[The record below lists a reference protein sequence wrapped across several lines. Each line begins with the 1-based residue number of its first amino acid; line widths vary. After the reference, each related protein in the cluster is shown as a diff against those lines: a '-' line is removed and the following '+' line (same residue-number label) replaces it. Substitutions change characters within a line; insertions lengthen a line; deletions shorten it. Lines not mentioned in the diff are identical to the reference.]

1 MSLPRLPARFG
12 EVEFL
17 ETARGRNL
25 TLVRTRSFDSEF
37 FITLKPSGDK
47 VIVKGE
53 KITKPAKIGHLQRAL
68 EIFKERFCGRIISQA
83 FAYKDSSLTE
93 KTPLIL
99 DENEILSLVK
109 SSKFNKIFIEIG
121 FGSGRHLLHQAR
133 SNQDA
138 LLIGIEIYK
147 PAIEQVAKLAIREG
161 LQNVALIATDARI
174 LLSLL
179 PAGCLQRVF
188 LHFPVPWD
196 DAPHRRVISDEF
208 ASQIARTLGRSG
220 RLELRTDSEEYFLYA
235 MQKLSPYVQCK
246 AGEISHFKNRDAAV
260 ASKYEDRWRKMDKD
274 IYDLIYEN
282 KTAGRGEPQRFEMEF
297 LKFDAAAIAR
307 NFKNFTF
314 KGEDFFVH
322 FEEIFYF
329 DAQKSLDADWAC
341 TADGGR
347 NLDALDFKSDVNL
360 SSGDDSNFT
369 SKTGLNSCANL
380 DGNFI
385 SHEAGAYGMFETIKS
400 DTARGKN
407 LTERAS
413 TDEISVDCG
422 KILATTAGDKISAC
436 ANAAQILKKASAA
449 PNTNRTNE
457 TGANLN
463 EDRLSASGVNLTSDV
478 PIAVSAKFSH
488 LAPSEKRA
496 LACEQIVTK
505 QGTQIN
511 SAAAASDTLNA
522 NNPLAT
528 IDASNAL
535 NASGTEGALAAID
548 ATGASN
554 TPAAI
559 GTIDASNVPN
569 LDGSFAATRTAKA
582 SAASNATHTDEAN
595 VTQILKKASD
605 VLNTNHADET
615 GANLNEDRLSTNGVN
630 LTDGGAANA
639 KNTTNAS
646 AASYKNEPQAELK
659 NELNH
664 TAEPQA
670 ELQNKSNSV
679 KSQIGHRSELSHDE
693 LQAEHQGKL
702 NHAEQQWQGKPSRAK
717 SQDEWQSEPS
727 CAEPQNKRQ
736 SKPSYTE
743 QQNERQ
749 SKSGAAEPQD
759 VLILLSLGAFDF
771 PQQCFIRASESGTRY
786 FIRRPLPTREN
797 HAAHQKI
804 SEIFSQWQR

>member
-1 MSLPRLPARFG
+1 MPNFITQSVSLPTLPARFG

-25 TLVRTRSFDSEF
+25 TLVRTKSFDSEF
-37 FITLKPSGDK
+37 FIIVKPSGDK

-161 LQNVALIATDARI
+161 LQNIALIATDARV

-208 ASQIARTLGRSG
+208 ASQIARTLGRGG
-220 RLELRTDSEEYFLYA
+220 RFELRTDSKEYFLYA
-235 MQKLSPYVQCK
+235 MQKLSPCVQRK

-282 KTAGRGEPQRFEMEF
+282 KTASQGEPQRFEMEF

-329 DAQKSLDADWAC
+329 DAQKSLDADEAC
-341 TADGGR
+341 AERGVNLSGAGEAINDEAI
-347 NLDALDFKSDVNL
+347 NLDATHD
-360 SSGDDSNFT
+360 
-369 SKTGLNSCANL
+369 
-380 DGNFI
+380 
-385 SHEAGAYGMFETIKS
+385 
-400 DTARGKN
+400 KN
-407 LTERAS
+407 LTEQAS
-413 TDEISVDCG
+413 VDEISSDCG
-422 KILATTAGDKISAC
+422 KISATAAGDKISTC
-436 ANAAQILKKASAA
+436 ANATQIVKKASAA

-457 TGANLN
+457 TGAKESVNLKQN
-463 EDRLSASGVNLTSDV
+463 CLGSNDVNLTSDV
-478 PIAVSAKFSH
+478 PIAVSAKFSR
-488 LAPSEKRA
+488 AASGEKRA
-496 LACEQIVTK
+496 LTCEQIATK

-511 SAAAASDTLNA
+511 SAAAASDTPKA

-535 NASGTEGALAAID
+535 NSSGAEGAPATID
-548 ATGASN
+548 ATGTDN
-554 TPAAI
+554 TPTTI
-559 GTIDASNVPN
+559 GAIDASNAPN
-569 LDGSFAATRTAKA
+569 AGGSFAATRAIEE
-582 SAASNATHTDEAN
+582 SATPNATHTDEAN
-595 VTQILKKASD
+595 VTKILKKAS
-605 VLNTNHADET
+605 VL
-615 GANLNEDRLSTNGVN
+615 LC
-630 LTDGGAANA
+630 
-639 KNTTNAS
+639 
-646 AASYKNEPQAELK
+646 KNEPQAELK

-664 TAEPQA
+664 AAEPQA
-670 ELQNKSNSV
+670 ELQNKSNSI
-679 KSQIGHRSELSHDE
+679 KSQVGRRSEPSNDE

-702 NHAEQQWQGKPSRAK
+702 NRAEQQDKQ
-717 SQDEWQSEPS
+717 QSEPS
-727 CAEPQNKRQ
+727 YAEQQQQ
-736 SKPSYTE
+736 SKPCV
-743 QQNERQ
+743 
-749 SKSGAAEPQD
+749 AEPQD

-771 PQQCFIRASESGTRY
+771 PQQCFIRANASGTRY

>member
-1 MSLPRLPARFG
+1 MPNFITRSVSLPRLPIKLG
-12 EVEFL
+12 ETEFL

-25 TLVRTRSFDSEF
+25 TLVRTKSFDSEF
-37 FITLKPSGDK
+37 FITLKPSDGK

-161 LQNVALIATDARI
+161 LQNIALIATDARV

-208 ASQIARTLGRSG
+208 ASQIARTLELGGRF
-220 RLELRTDSEEYFLYA
+220 ELRTDSEEYFLYA
-235 MQKLSPYVQCK
+235 MQKLSPYVQRK

-282 KTAGRGEPQRFEMEF
+282 KTASVDEPQQFEMEF
-297 LKFDAAAIAR
+297 LKFDAAKVAR

-329 DAQKSLDADWAC
+329 DAQKSLGAGEAC
-341 TADGGR
+341 AADGVNLSGAGEAINDEAI
-347 NLDALDFKSDVNL
+347 NLDA
-360 SSGDDSNFT
+360 T
-369 SKTGLNSCANL
+369 
-380 DGNFI
+380 
-385 SHEAGAYGMFETIKS
+385 
-400 DTARGKN
+400 RGKN

-413 TDEISVDCG
+413 MDKISTSGG
-422 KILATTAGDKISAC
+422 KISATTASDKISAC
-436 ANAAQILKKASAA
+436 ENATQILKKASA
-449 PNTNRTNE
+449 PLNTNRVDE
-457 TGANLN
+457 TGAK
-463 EDRLSASGVNLTSDV
+463 EGVNLNQNCLRSNDV
-478 PIAVSAKFSH
+478 NLTGNVSANTAIDAKFSRT
-488 LAPSEKRA
+488 APGENRA
-496 LACEQIVTK
+496 LTCEQIATK
-505 QGTQIN
+505 QGAQIN

-528 IDASNAL
+528 IGASSALNASGTDGVLATIDATGTDNTPTTIGAIDASNAL
-535 NASGTEGALAAID
+535 NAG
-548 ATGASN
+548 
-554 TPAAI
+554 
-559 GTIDASNVPN
+559 
-569 LDGSFAATRTAKA
+569 GSFAATRA
-582 SAASNATHTDEAN
+582 NEAN
-595 VTQILKKASD
+595 AAPNTSVMSCKKGVQVWRRSEP
-605 VLNTNHADET
+605 NHA
-615 GANLNEDRLSTNGVN
+615 
-630 LTDGGAANA
+630 
-639 KNTTNAS
+639 
-646 AASYKNEPQAELK
+646 
-659 NELNH
+659 
-664 TAEPQA
+664 
-670 ELQNKSNSV
+670 
-679 KSQIGHRSELSHDE
+679 E

-702 NHAEQQWQGKPSRAK
+702 NRAEPRT
-717 SQDEWQSEPS
+717 ERQSEPN
-727 CAEPQNKRQ
+727 C
-736 SKPSYTE
+736 
-743 QQNERQ
+743 
-749 SKSGAAEPQD
+749 AEPQD

-771 PQQCFIRASESGTRY
+771 PQQCFIRANASGTRY
-786 FIRRPLPTREN
+786 FIRRPLSTREN

>member
-1 MSLPRLPARFG
+1 MSLPRLPIKLG
-12 EVEFL
+12 ETEFL

-25 TLVRTRSFDSEF
+25 TLVRTKSFDSEF
-37 FITLKPSGDK
+37 FIIVKPSGDK

-53 KITKPAKIGHLQRAL
+53 KITKPAKISHLQRAL

-161 LQNVALIATDARI
+161 LQNIALIATDARV

-196 DAPHRRVISDEF
+196 DALHRRVISDEF
-208 ASQIARTLGRSG
+208 ASQIARTLELGGRF
-220 RLELRTDSEEYFLYA
+220 ELRTDSEEYFLYT
-235 MQKLSPYVQCK
+235 MQKLSPYVQRK
-246 AGEISHFKNRDAAV
+246 AGEILHFKNRDAAV

-282 KTAGRGEPQRFEMEF
+282 KTAGLGEPQQFEMEF

-307 NFKNFTF
+307 NFKNSTF

-329 DAQKSLDADWAC
+329 DAQKSLEAGGTCA
-341 TADGGR
+341 ADGANLSSAGEVINDEAT
-347 NLDALDFKSDVNL
+347 NLDA
-360 SSGDDSNFT
+360 
-369 SKTGLNSCANL
+369 
-380 DGNFI
+380 
-385 SHEAGAYGMFETIKS
+385 M
-400 DTARGKN
+400 RGGN

-413 TDEISVDCG
+413 MDEISLGGG
-422 KILATTAGDKISAC
+422 KILATTAGDKILAC
-436 ANAAQILKKASAA
+436 ENATQILKKTSA
-449 PNTNRTNE
+449 PLNTNSANE
-457 TGANLN
+457 AYAKDSANLN
-463 EDRLSASGVNLTSDV
+463 ENCLNASDVDLTSDV
-478 PIAVSAKFSH
+478 SVAVSAKFSRP
-488 LAPSEKRA
+488 APSEKRA
-496 LACEQIVTK
+496 LACEQIATK

-511 SAAAASDTLNA
+511 SAASASDTLNA
-522 NNPLAT
+522 NDLIAT

-535 NASGTEGALAAID
+535 NSSGAKSALAATDATDTGNIPTTID
-548 ATGASN
+548 A
-554 TPAAI
+554 
-559 GTIDASNVPN
+559 IDASNAPN
-569 LDGSFAATRTAKA
+569 SGGSFAAART
-582 SAASNATHTDEAN
+582 NEAN
-595 VTQILKKASD
+595 AAPNTSVVPCKK
-605 VLNTNHADET
+605 
-615 GANLNEDRLSTNGVN
+615 G
-630 LTDGGAANA
+630 
-639 KNTTNAS
+639 
-646 AASYKNEPQAELK
+646 
-659 NELNH
+659 
-664 TAEPQA
+664 
-670 ELQNKSNSV
+670 
-679 KSQIGHRSELSHDE
+679 SQTE
-693 LQAEHQGKL
+693 
-702 NHAEQQWQGKPSRAK
+702 
-717 SQDEWQSEPS
+717 
-727 CAEPQNKRQ
+727 RQ
-736 SKPSYTE
+736 SKPSFTKQQDKQQSNLEGCAKPRAEHQSKLNRAERKDKRQSEPSYAE
-743 QQNERQ
+743 QQAEQQ
-749 SKSGAAEPQD
+749 SKPCTAEPQD

-771 PQQCFIRASESGTRY
+771 PQQCFIRANASGTRY

>member
-1 MSLPRLPARFG
+1 MPNFITQSVSLPRLPIKLG
-12 EVEFL
+12 ETEFL

-25 TLVRTRSFDSEF
+25 TLVRTKSFDSEF
-37 FITLKPSGDK
+37 FIIVKPSGDK

-68 EIFKERFCGRIISQA
+68 EIFKERFCGQIISQA

-161 LQNVALIATDARI
+161 LQNIALIATDARV

-220 RLELRTDSEEYFLYA
+220 RFELRTDSEEYFLYA
-235 MQKLSPYVQCK
+235 MQKLSPYVQHK

-260 ASKYEDRWRKMDKD
+260 ASKYEDRWRKMDKN

-282 KTAGRGEPQRFEMEF
+282 KTAGVDEPQQFEMEF

-307 NFKNFTF
+307 NFKNSTF

-329 DAQKSLDADWAC
+329 DAQKDLDADGAC
-341 TADGGR
+341 AERGVNLSGAGEVMNDEAT
-347 NLDALDFKSDVNL
+347 NLDA
-360 SSGDDSNFT
+360 
-369 SKTGLNSCANL
+369 
-380 DGNFI
+380 
-385 SHEAGAYGMFETIKS
+385 M
-400 DTARGKN
+400 RGKN

-413 TDEISVDCG
+413 VDEISSGGG
-422 KILATTAGDKISAC
+422 KILATTPADKISAC
-436 ANAAQILKKASAA
+436 TNATQILKKASVL
-449 PNTNRTNE
+449 PNTNRADE
-457 TGANLN
+457 TGVNLN
-463 EDRLSASGVNLTSDV
+463 EDRLSANGVNLASDV
-478 PIAVSAKFSH
+478 PVAVSAKFSRT
-488 LAPSEKRA
+488 APGEKRA

-511 SAAAASDTLNA
+511 SAAASSDTPKA

-535 NASGTEGALAAID
+535 NSIGAEGAPATID
-548 ATGASN
+548 ATGAGN
-554 TPAAI
+554 TPTTIDA
-559 GTIDASNVPN
+559 IDASNALN
-569 LDGSFAATRTAKA
+569 ADGSFAAART
-582 SAASNATHTDEAN
+582 NEAN
-595 VTQILKKASD
+595 AA
-605 VLNTNHADET
+605 LNI
-615 GANLNEDRLSTNGVN
+615 
-630 LTDGGAANA
+630 
-639 KNTTNAS
+639 S
-646 AASYKNEPQAELK
+646 AVPCKNES
-659 NELNH
+659 
-664 TAEPQA
+664 QA
-670 ELQNKSNSV
+670 ELQNKSNSI
-679 KSQIGHRSELSHDE
+679 KSQVGRRSEPGHDE

-702 NHAEQQWQGKPSRAK
+702 NRAEQQWQGKPSCVK

-727 CAEPQNKRQ
+727 C
-736 SKPSYTE
+736 TE

-749 SKSGAAEPQD
+749 SKPCAAEPQD

-771 PQQCFIRASESGTRY
+771 PQQCFIRANASGTRY

>member
-1 MSLPRLPARFG
+1 MPNFITQSVSLPRLPARFD

-25 TLVRTRSFDSEF
+25 TLVRTKSFDSEF
-37 FITLKPSGDK
+37 FIIVKPSGDK

-161 LQNVALIATDARI
+161 LQNIALIATDARV

-179 PAGCLQRVF
+179 PAACLQRVF

-208 ASQIARTLGRSG
+208 ASQIARTLGRGG
-220 RLELRTDSEEYFLYA
+220 RFELRTDSEEYFLYA
-235 MQKLSPYVQCK
+235 MQKLSPYVQRK

-282 KTAGRGEPQRFEMEF
+282 KTAGRGEPQQFEMEF

-307 NFKNFTF
+307 NFKNSTF

-329 DAQKSLDADWAC
+329 DAQKSLDAGSAC
-341 TADGGR
+341 EANG
-347 NLDALDFKSDVNL
+347 VNL
-360 SSGDDSNFT
+360 SSAGEAINN
-369 SKTGLNSCANL
+369 GEAINL
-380 DGNFI
+380 D
-385 SHEAGAYGMFETIKS
+385 AT
-400 DTARGKN
+400 RGKN

-413 TDEISVDCG
+413 MDEISANCG
-422 KILATTAGDKISAC
+422 KISATTAGDKISTC
-436 ANAAQILKKASAA
+436 TNAAQILKKASVA
-449 PNTNRTNE
+449 PNTNCTNE
-457 TGANLN
+457 TSANLN
-463 EDRLSASGVNLTSDV
+463 EDRLSTNGVNLTSDV
-478 PIAVSAKFSH
+478 PVAVSAKFSRS
-488 LAPSEKRA
+488 ASSEKRA
-496 LACEQIVTK
+496 LACEQIATS
-505 QGTQIN
+505 
-511 SAAAASDTLNA
+511 SA
-522 NNPLAT
+522 P
-528 IDASNAL
+528 
-535 NASGTEGALAAID
+535 NASGTEGALAAIG
-548 ATGASN
+548 ATGAS
-554 TPAAI
+554 TAPATI
-559 GTIDASNVPN
+559 GAIDANNAPN
-569 LDGSFAATRTAKA
+569 LDGSFAATSAIEE
-582 SAASNATHTDEAN
+582 SAAPNATRTDGAN

-605 VLNTNHADET
+605 ALNTNHADET
-615 GANLNEDRLSTNGVN
+615 GANLNEDSLSTNGVN

-664 TAEPQA
+664 AAEPQV
-670 ELQNKSNSV
+670 ELQNKSNSI
-679 KSQIGHRSELSHDE
+679 KSQVGYRSEPKRAE
-693 LQAEHQGKL
+693 LQAEHQDKL
-702 NHAEQQWQGKPSRAK
+702 NR
-717 SQDEWQSEPS
+717 
-727 CAEPQNKRQ
+727 AEPRTEQQ
-736 SKPSYTE
+736 SKPCT
-743 QQNERQ
+743 
-749 SKSGAAEPQD
+749 AEPQD

-771 PQQCFIRASESGTRY
+771 PQQCFIRANASGTRY

>member
-1 MSLPRLPARFG
+1 MPNFITQSVSLPPLPIKLG
-12 EVEFL
+12 ETEFL

-25 TLVRTRSFDSEF
+25 TLVRTKSFDSEF
-37 FITLKPSGDK
+37 FIIVKPGGGK

-68 EIFKERFCGRIISQA
+68 EIFKERFCGQIISQA
-83 FAYKDSSLTE
+83 FAYKGSSLTE

-161 LQNVALIATDARI
+161 LQNIALIATDARV

-208 ASQIARTLGRSG
+208 TSQIARTLGRGG
-220 RLELRTDSEEYFLYA
+220 RFELRTDSEEYFLYA
-235 MQKLSPYVQCK
+235 MQKLSPYVRRK

-260 ASKYEDRWRKMDKD
+260 ASKYEDRWRKMDKN

-297 LKFDAAAIAR
+297 LKFNAAAIAR

-329 DAQKSLDADWAC
+329 DAQKSLDAGGAC
-341 TADGGR
+341 AAGGVNLGSADEAMNDEAI
-347 NLDALDFKSDVNL
+347 NLDATR
-360 SSGDDSNFT
+360 SG
-369 SKTGLNSCANL
+369 
-380 DGNFI
+380 
-385 SHEAGAYGMFETIKS
+385 
-400 DTARGKN
+400 N

-413 TDEISVDCG
+413 MDEILASGG
-422 KILATTAGDKISAC
+422 KISSTTASDKISAC
-436 ANAAQILKKASAA
+436 ANATQILKKASDAL
-449 PNTNRTNE
+449 NTNLADE
-457 TGANLN
+457 TGAKDGANLN
-463 EDRLSASGVNLTSDV
+463 EDRLSTKGIDLTSDV

-488 LAPSEKRA
+488 PAPGEKRA
-496 LACEQIVTK
+496 LACEQIATS
-505 QGTQIN
+505 
-511 SAAAASDTLNA
+511 SA
-522 NNPLAT
+522 P
-528 IDASNAL
+528 

-548 ATGASN
+548 VTSAST

-559 GTIDASNVPN
+559 GTIDTNNVPN
-569 LDGSFAATRTAKA
+569 LDGSFAAISAIEESATPNATRTDK
-582 SAASNATHTDEAN
+582 AN
-595 VTQILKKASD
+595 VTKILKK
-605 VLNTNHADET
+605 T
-615 GANLNEDRLSTNGVN
+615 
-630 LTDGGAANA
+630 
-639 KNTTNAS
+639 S
-646 AASYKNEPQAELK
+646 AAPCKNEPQAELK

-664 TAEPQA
+664 AAEPQA
-670 ELQNKSNSV
+670 ELQNKSNSI
-679 KSQIGHRSELSHDE
+679 KSQVGRRSELSHDE

-702 NHAEQQWQGKPSRAK
+702 NRAEQQDKRQSEPSCVK

-727 CAEPQNKRQ
+727 CAEQQNEQQ
-736 SKPSYTE
+736 SKPC
-743 QQNERQ
+743 
-749 SKSGAAEPQD
+749 AAEPQD

-771 PQQCFIRASESGTRY
+771 PQQCFIRANASGTRY
-786 FIRRPLPTREN
+786 FIRRPLPTHEN

>member
-1 MSLPRLPARFG
+1 MPNFITQSVSLPPLPIKLG
-12 EVEFL
+12 ETEFL

-25 TLVRTRSFDSEF
+25 TLVRTKSFDSEF
-37 FITLKPSGDK
+37 FITLKPGGGK

-133 SNQDA
+133 SNQDT

-161 LQNVALIATDARI
+161 LQNIALIATDARV

-208 ASQIARTLGRSG
+208 ASQIARTLGRGG
-220 RLELRTDSEEYFLYA
+220 RFELRTDSEEYFLYA
-235 MQKLSPYVQCK
+235 MQKLSPYVQRK

-260 ASKYEDRWRKMDKD
+260 ASKYEDRWRKMDKN

-282 KTAGRGEPQRFEMEF
+282 KTASLGEPQQFEMEF

-307 NFKNFTF
+307 NFKNSTF

-329 DAQKSLDADWAC
+329 DAQKSLDADGAC
-341 TADGGR
+341 AADGVNLSGAGEVMNDEAI
-347 NLDALDFKSDVNL
+347 NLDA
-360 SSGDDSNFT
+360 T
-369 SKTGLNSCANL
+369 
-380 DGNFI
+380 
-385 SHEAGAYGMFETIKS
+385 
-400 DTARGKN
+400 RGKN
-407 LTERAS
+407 LTERAG
-413 TDEISVDCG
+413 TDEISANDC
-422 KILATTAGDKISAC
+422 KILATTAGDKILAC
-436 ANAAQILKKASAA
+436 ANATQILKKASAA

-457 TGANLN
+457 TGAKESVNLN
-463 EDRLSASGVNLTSDV
+463 QNCLGSNYVNLTSDV
-478 PIAVSAKFSH
+478 PIAVSAKFSR
-488 LAPSEKRA
+488 AASGEKRA

-511 SAAAASDTLNA
+511 SAAAASDALNA
-522 NNPLAT
+522 NIPLAT

-535 NASGTEGALAAID
+535 NSSGTDGVLATID
-548 ATGASN
+548 AMGTGN
-554 TPAAI
+554 TPTTI
-559 GTIDASNVPN
+559 GAIDASNAPN
-569 LDGSFAATRTAKA
+569 ATRADGA
-582 SAASNATHTDEAN
+582 NA
-595 VTQILKKASD
+595 TQILKKASA
-605 VLNTNHADET
+605 VPCKK
-615 GANLNEDRLSTNGVN
+615 GS
-630 LTDGGAANA
+630 
-639 KNTTNAS
+639 
-646 AASYKNEPQAELK
+646 QAE
-659 NELNH
+659 
-664 TAEPQA
+664 
-670 ELQNKSNSV
+670 
-679 KSQIGHRSELSHDE
+679 
-693 LQAEHQGKL
+693 
-702 NHAEQQWQGKPSRAK
+702 
-717 SQDEWQSEPS
+717 
-727 CAEPQNKRQ
+727 RQ
-736 SKPSYTE
+736 SKPSFTKQQDKQQSEPSYAE
-743 QQNERQ
+743 QQQQ
-749 SKSGAAEPQD
+749 SKPCAAEPQD

-771 PQQCFIRASESGTRY
+771 PQQCFIRANESGTRY

>member
-1 MSLPRLPARFG
+1 MSLPPLPARFG

-25 TLVRTRSFDSEF
+25 TLVRTKSFDSEF

-147 PAIEQVAKLAIREG
+147 PAIEQVAKLAIRED
-161 LQNVALIATDARI
+161 LQNIALIATDARV

-208 ASQIARTLGRSG
+208 ASQIARTLGSG
-220 RLELRTDSEEYFLYA
+220 GRFELRTDSEEYFLYA
-235 MQKLSPYVQCK
+235 MQKLSPYVQRK
-246 AGEISHFKNRDAAV
+246 AGEISHFKNRNAAV

-282 KTAGRGEPQRFEMEF
+282 KTAGQGEPQQFEMEF

-329 DAQKSLDADWAC
+329 DAQKSLDA
-341 TADGGR
+341 GGAYAER
-347 NLDALDFKSDVNL
+347 GVNLSGAGEAINDEAINLDA
-360 SSGDDSNFT
+360 T
-369 SKTGLNSCANL
+369 
-380 DGNFI
+380 
-385 SHEAGAYGMFETIKS
+385 
-400 DTARGKN
+400 RGKN
-407 LTERAS
+407 LTERGS
-413 TDEISVDCG
+413 MDEISTDCG
-422 KILATTAGDKISAC
+422 KISATTAGDKISAC
-436 ANAAQILKKASAA
+436 ANA
-449 PNTNRTNE
+449 
-457 TGANLN
+457 
-463 EDRLSASGVNLTSDV
+463 
-478 PIAVSAKFSH
+478 
-488 LAPSEKRA
+488 
-496 LACEQIVTK
+496 
-505 QGTQIN
+505 
-511 SAAAASDTLNA
+511 
-522 NNPLAT
+522 
-528 IDASNAL
+528 
-535 NASGTEGALAAID
+535 
-548 ATGASN
+548 
-554 TPAAI
+554 
-559 GTIDASNVPN
+559 
-569 LDGSFAATRTAKA
+569 
-582 SAASNATHTDEAN
+582 
-595 VTQILKKASD
+595 TQILKK
-605 VLNTNHADET
+605 T
-615 GANLNEDRLSTNGVN
+615 
-630 LTDGGAANA
+630 
-639 KNTTNAS
+639 S
-646 AASYKNEPQAELK
+646 AVPCKNEPQAELK
-659 NELNH
+659 NELNRA
-664 TAEPQA
+664 AESQA
-670 ELQNKSNSV
+670 ELQNKSNSI

-702 NHAEQQWQGKPSRAK
+702 NRAER
-717 SQDEWQSEPS
+717 QD
-727 CAEPQNKRQ
+727 KRQ
-736 SKPSYTE
+736 SEPSYTE
-743 QQNERQ
+743 QQNEWQ
-749 SKSGAAEPQD
+749 SMPCTAEPQD

-771 PQQCFIRASESGTRY
+771 PQQCFIRANASGTRY

>member
-1 MSLPRLPARFG
+1 MSLPPLPARFG

-25 TLVRTRSFDSEF
+25 TLVRTKSFDSEF
-37 FITLKPSGDK
+37 FITLKPGGGK

-83 FAYKDSSLTE
+83 FAYKDSSLTK

-99 DENEILSLVK
+99 GENEILSLVK

-161 LQNVALIATDARI
+161 LQNIALIATDARV

-208 ASQIARTLGRSG
+208 ASQIARTLGCGG
-220 RLELRTDSEEYFLYA
+220 RFELRTDSEEYFLYA
-235 MQKLSPYVQCK
+235 MQKLSPYVQRK
-246 AGEISHFKNRDAAV
+246 AGEISHFKNRNAAV

-282 KTAGRGEPQRFEMEF
+282 KTAGQGEPQRFEMEF

-329 DAQKSLDADWAC
+329 DTQKSLDASEAC
-341 TADGGR
+341 AAGGGV
-347 NLDALDFKSDVNL
+347 NFDAG
-360 SSGDDSNFT
+360 SGSNFT
-369 SKTGLNSCANL
+369 SKTNSNPCANL
-380 DGNFI
+380 DGGFI
-385 SHEAGAYGMFETIKS
+385 SYEASADGMSEAINLK
-400 DTARGKN
+400 AMRGKN
-407 LTERAS
+407 LTKRAS
-413 TDEISVDCG
+413 MDEISASGG
-422 KILATTAGDKISAC
+422 KISATTAGDKISTC
-436 ANAAQILKKASAA
+436 ANATQILKKAST
-449 PNTNRTNE
+449 PLNTNRADEANAKD
-457 TGANLN
+457 GVNLN
-463 EDRLSASGVNLTSDV
+463 EDRLSANGVNLTDGGVVSARNTTS
-478 PIAVSAKFSH
+478 IGAAMSAKFSRPV
-488 LAPSEKRA
+488 PSEKRA
-496 LACEQIVTK
+496 LACEQI
-505 QGTQIN
+505 
-511 SAAAASDTLNA
+511 
-522 NNPLAT
+522 AT
-528 IDASNAL
+528 SSAL
-535 NASGTEGALAAID
+535 NASSTEGALAAID
-548 ATGASN
+548 ATGAST

-559 GTIDASNVPN
+559 GTIDANNAPN
-569 LDGSFAATRTAKA
+569 LDGSFAATRAVKA
-582 SAASNATHTDEAN
+582 SAAPNATRTDKAN
-595 VTQILKKASD
+595 ATQILKKASAI
-605 VLNTNHADET
+605 LC
-615 GANLNEDRLSTNGVN
+615 
-630 LTDGGAANA
+630 
-639 KNTTNAS
+639 
-646 AASYKNEPQAELK
+646 KNELQTELK

-664 TAEPQA
+664 AI
-670 ELQNKSNSV
+670 

-702 NHAEQQWQGKPSRAK
+702 NRAEQQWQGEPSRVK

-727 CAEPQNKRQ
+727 CAE
-736 SKPSYTE
+736 
-743 QQNERQ
+743 QQDKRQ

-771 PQQCFIRASESGTRY
+771 PQQCFIRANASGTRY

>member
-1 MSLPRLPARFG
+1 MPNFITQSVSLPPLPIKLG
-12 EVEFL
+12 ETEFL

-25 TLVRTRSFDSEF
+25 TLVRTKSFDSEF
-37 FITLKPSGDK
+37 FIIVKPSGDK

-68 EIFKERFCGRIISQA
+68 EIFKERFCGPIISQA

-161 LQNVALIATDARI
+161 LQNIALIATDARV

-208 ASQIARTLGRSG
+208 ASQIARTLELGGRF
-220 RLELRTDSEEYFLYA
+220 ELRTDSEEYFLYT
-235 MQKLSPYVQCK
+235 MQKLSPYVQRK
-246 AGEISHFKNRDAAV
+246 AGEILHFKNRDAAV
-260 ASKYEDRWRKMDKD
+260 ASKYEDRWRKMDKN

-282 KTAGRGEPQRFEMEF
+282 KTAGRGEPQQFEMEF

-307 NFKNFTF
+307 NFKNSTF

-329 DAQKSLDADWAC
+329 DAQKDLGADGIC
-341 TADGGR
+341 TADGVNLSGAGEAINDEVI
-347 NLDALDFKSDVNL
+347 NLDA
-360 SSGDDSNFT
+360 T
-369 SKTGLNSCANL
+369 
-380 DGNFI
+380 
-385 SHEAGAYGMFETIKS
+385 
-400 DTARGKN
+400 RGKN
-407 LTERAS
+407 LTKQAS
-413 TDEISVDCG
+413 TDEISSDCG
-422 KILATTAGDKISAC
+422 KISATIAGDKISAC
-436 ANAAQILKKASAA
+436 TNTTQILKKASSAL
-449 PNTNRTNE
+449 NTNRADE
-457 TGANLN
+457 EGAKDGANLN
-463 EDRLSASGVNLTSDV
+463 ENHLSAKSVNLTDGGAAS
-478 PIAVSAKFSH
+478 ARNTTSAGAATSAKFNRS
-488 LAPSEKRA
+488 APSKKRA
-496 LACEQIVTK
+496 LACEQV
-505 QGTQIN
+505 
-511 SAAAASDTLNA
+511 
-522 NNPLAT
+522 AT
-528 IDASNAL
+528 SSTL

-548 ATGASN
+548 TTGTST

-559 GTIDASNVPN
+559 GTIDKNNVPN
-569 LDGSFAATRTAKA
+569 AVGSFSATSVIEE
-582 SAASNATHTDEAN
+582 SAAPNATHTDEAN
-595 VTQILKKASD
+595 ITQILKKAS
-605 VLNTNHADET
+605 
-615 GANLNEDRLSTNGVN
+615 
-630 LTDGGAANA
+630 AALC
-639 KNTTNAS
+639 
-646 AASYKNEPQAELK
+646 KNELQAELK
-659 NELNH
+659 NELNRA
-664 TAEPQA
+664 AEPQA
-670 ELQNKSNSV
+670 ELQNKSNSI
-679 KSQIGHRSELSHDE
+679 KSQVGRRSEPSHDE

-702 NHAEQQWQGKPSRAK
+702 NRAEQQWQGKPSRVK

-727 CAEPQNKRQ
+727 CAEPQAEQQ
-736 SKPSYTE
+736 SKPCTT
-743 QQNERQ
+743 
-749 SKSGAAEPQD
+749 EPQD

-771 PQQCFIRASESGTRY
+771 PQQCFIRANASGTRY

>member
-1 MSLPRLPARFG
+1 MSLPTLPARFG

-17 ETARGRNL
+17 ETARDRNL

-37 FITLKPSGDK
+37 FITLKPGGGK
-47 VIVKGE
+47 VIIKGE

-68 EIFKERFCGRIISQA
+68 EIFKERFCGPIISQA
-83 FAYKDSSLTE
+83 FAFKDSSLTE

-161 LQNVALIATDARI
+161 LQNIALIATDARV

-208 ASQIARTLGRSG
+208 ASQIARTLGLGG
-220 RLELRTDSEEYFLYA
+220 RFELRTDSEEYFLYA
-235 MQKLSPYVQCK
+235 IQKLSPYVQRK

-282 KTAGRGEPQRFEMEF
+282 KTAGRGEPQQFEMEF
-297 LKFDAAAIAR
+297 LKFDAAAISR
-307 NFKNFTF
+307 NFKNSTF

-329 DAQKSLDADWAC
+329 DAQKSLDADGIC
-341 TADGGR
+341 TADGVNLSGAGEAINDEAI
-347 NLDALDFKSDVNL
+347 NLDA
-360 SSGDDSNFT
+360 T
-369 SKTGLNSCANL
+369 
-380 DGNFI
+380 
-385 SHEAGAYGMFETIKS
+385 
-400 DTARGKN
+400 RGKN

-413 TDEISVDCG
+413 TDEISSGDG
-422 KILATTAGDKISAC
+422 KISATTAGDKISTC
-436 ANAAQILKKASAA
+436 ANATQILKKASVA
-449 PNTNRTNE
+449 PNTNCTNE
-457 TGANLN
+457 TSAKESANLN
-463 EDRLSASGVNLTSDV
+463 QNCSGSNDVNLTDDV
-478 PIAVSAKFSH
+478 SANIAVSAKFSRT
-488 LAPSEKRA
+488 ASGKKRA
-496 LACEQIVTK
+496 LACEQIATK

-511 SAAAASDTLNA
+511 SVAAASDTLNA
-522 NNPLAT
+522 NDMIAT

-535 NASGTEGALAAID
+535 NSSGADGVLATID
-548 ATGASN
+548 
-554 TPAAI
+554 AI
-559 GTIDASNVPN
+559 GTDNTPTTIDAIDASNAPN
-569 LDGSFAATRTAKA
+569 AIRADGA
-582 SAASNATHTDEAN
+582 SA
-595 VTQILKKASD
+595 TQILKK
-605 VLNTNHADET
+605 T
-615 GANLNEDRLSTNGVN
+615 
-630 LTDGGAANA
+630 
-639 KNTTNAS
+639 S
-646 AASYKNEPQAELK
+646 AASCKNEPQAELK

-664 TAEPQA
+664 AVEQQA
-670 ELQNKSNSV
+670 ELQNKSNPI

-693 LQAEHQGKL
+693 LQAKHQGKL
-702 NHAEQQWQGKPSRAK
+702 NRAER
-717 SQDEWQSEPS
+717 QDKRQSEPS
-727 CAEPQNKRQ
+727 
-736 SKPSYTE
+736 YTE
-743 QQNERQ
+743 PQNERQ
-749 SKSGAAEPQD
+749 SKPCTTEPQD

-771 PQQCFIRASESGTRY
+771 PQQCFIRANASGTRY

>member
-1 MSLPRLPARFG
+1 MSLPTLPARFG

-17 ETARGRNL
+17 ETARDRNL

-37 FITLKPSGDK
+37 FITLKPGGGK
-47 VIVKGE
+47 VIIKGE

-68 EIFKERFCGRIISQA
+68 EIFKERFCGPIISQA
-83 FAYKDSSLTE
+83 FAFKDSSLTE

-161 LQNVALIATDARI
+161 LQNIALIATDARV

-179 PAGCLQRVF
+179 PTGCLQRVF

-220 RLELRTDSEEYFLYA
+220 CFELRTDSEEYFLYA
-235 MQKLSPYVQCK
+235 MQKLSPYVQRK

-282 KTAGRGEPQRFEMEF
+282 KTAGQGEPQQFEMEF

-329 DAQKSLDADWAC
+329 DAQKDLGADGIC
-341 TADGGR
+341 TADG
-347 NLDALDFKSDVNL
+347 VNL
-360 SSGDDSNFT
+360 SSAGEAINDET
-369 SKTGLNSCANL
+369 TNL
-380 DGNFI
+380 D
-385 SHEAGAYGMFETIKS
+385 AT
-400 DTARGKN
+400 RGKN

-413 TDEISVDCG
+413 MGEISSDCG
-422 KILATTAGDKISAC
+422 KISATTAGDKISTC
-436 ANAAQILKKASAA
+436 ANATQILKKASA
-449 PNTNRTNE
+449 PLNTNRADE
-457 TGANLN
+457 EGAKDGANLN
-463 EDRLSASGVNLTSDV
+463 EDRLSTKGIDLTSDV
-478 PIAVSAKFSH
+478 PIAVSAKFSRPT
-488 LAPSEKRA
+488 PSEKRA
-496 LACEQIVTK
+496 LACEQIVT
-505 QGTQIN
+505 
-511 SAAAASDTLNA
+511 
-522 NNPLAT
+522 
-528 IDASNAL
+528 SNAL
-535 NASGTEGALAAID
+535 NASGTEGALAAIG
-548 ATGASN
+548 ATGAST

-559 GTIDASNVPN
+559 STIDTSNMPN
-569 LDGSFAATRTAKA
+569 LDGSFAATRAAK
-582 SAASNATHTDEAN
+582 
-595 VTQILKKASD
+595 
-605 VLNTNHADET
+605 
-615 GANLNEDRLSTNGVN
+615 
-630 LTDGGAANA
+630 
-639 KNTTNAS
+639 AS

-659 NELNH
+659 NELNRA
-664 TAEPQA
+664 AESQA
-670 ELQNKSNSV
+670 ELQNKSNSI
-679 KSQIGHRSELSHDE
+679 KSQVGRRSELSHDE
-693 LQAEHQGKL
+693 LQAEHQGEL
-702 NHAEQQWQGKPSRAK
+702 NRAEQQWQGKPSRVK

-727 CAEPQNKRQ
+727 CAEPQD
-736 SKPSYTE
+736 
-743 QQNERQ
+743 ERQ
-749 SKSGAAEPQD
+749 SKSCAAEPQD

-771 PQQCFIRASESGTRY
+771 PQQCFIRANASGTSY
-786 FIRRPLPTREN
+786 FIRHPLPTREN

>member
-1 MSLPRLPARFG
+1 MPNFITRSVSLPRLPIKLG
-12 EVEFL
+12 ETEFL

-25 TLVRTRSFDSEF
+25 TLVRTKSFDSEF
-37 FITLKPSGDK
+37 FIIVKPSGDK

-68 EIFKERFCGRIISQA
+68 EIFKERFCGPIISQA

-133 SNQDA
+133 SNKDA

-161 LQNVALIATDARI
+161 LQNIALIATDARI

-208 ASQIARTLGRSG
+208 ASQIARTLELGGRF
-220 RLELRTDSEEYFLYA
+220 ELRTDSEECFLYA
-235 MQKLSPYVQCK
+235 MQKLSPYVQRK
-246 AGEISHFKNRDAAV
+246 AGEISHFKNRDAAI

-282 KTAGRGEPQRFEMEF
+282 KTAGLGEPQQFEMEF

-329 DAQKSLDADWAC
+329 DAQKSLGAGGTCA
-341 TADGGR
+341 ADGVNLSGAGEVMNDETT
-347 NLDALDFKSDVNL
+347 NLDATRD
-360 SSGDDSNFT
+360 
-369 SKTGLNSCANL
+369 
-380 DGNFI
+380 
-385 SHEAGAYGMFETIKS
+385 
-400 DTARGKN
+400 KN

-413 TDEISVDCG
+413 MNEISSDCG
-422 KILATTAGDKISAC
+422 KISATAAGDKISTC
-436 ANAAQILKKASAA
+436 ANATQILKKASVA
-449 PNTNRTNE
+449 PNTNCTNE

-463 EDRLSASGVNLTSDV
+463 EDRLSASGVNLTGY
-478 PIAVSAKFSH
+478 VSANTAIDAKFSRTT
-488 LAPSEKRA
+488 PGEKRA
-496 LACEQIVTK
+496 LVCEQIITK

-522 NNPLAT
+522 NDLIAT

-535 NASGTEGALAAID
+535 NSSGAEGASATID
-548 ATGASN
+548 ATGART
-554 TPAAI
+554 TPATI
-559 GTIDASNVPN
+559 SVIDASNVPN
-569 LDGSFAATRTAKA
+569 ATR
-582 SAASNATHTDEAN
+582 
-595 VTQILKKASD
+595 
-605 VLNTNHADET
+605 AD
-615 GANLNEDRLSTNGVN
+615 GANAALNISVVPCKKGSQD
-630 LTDGGAANA
+630 
-639 KNTTNAS
+639 
-646 AASYKNEPQAELK
+646 ELK

-664 TAEPQA
+664 ATELQA
-670 ELQNKSNSV
+670 ELQNKSNHAI
-679 KSQIGHRSELSHDE
+679 KSQIGHRSELSHHE

-702 NHAEQQWQGKPSRAK
+702 NRAER
-717 SQDEWQSEPS
+717 QDKQQSEPS
-727 CAEPQNKRQ
+727 
-736 SKPSYTE
+736 YTE
-743 QQNERQ
+743 PQNERQ
-749 SKSGAAEPQD
+749 SKPCTAEPQD

-771 PQQCFIRASESGTRY
+771 PQQCFIRANASGTRY

>member
-1 MSLPRLPARFG
+1 MPNFITQSVSLPLLPARFG

-17 ETARGRNL
+17 ETAHGRNL
-25 TLVRTRSFDSEF
+25 TLVRTKSFDSEF
-37 FITLKPSGDK
+37 FITLKPGGGK

-68 EIFKERFCGRIISQA
+68 EIFKERFCGPIISQA

-109 SSKFNKIFIEIG
+109 SSKFDKIFIEIG

-147 PAIEQVAKLAIREG
+147 PAIEQVAKLAIHEG
-161 LQNVALIATDARI
+161 LQNIALIATDARV

-220 RLELRTDSEEYFLYA
+220 RFELRTDSEEYFLYA
-235 MQKLSPYVQCK
+235 MQKLSPYVRRK

-260 ASKYEDRWRKMDKD
+260 ASKYEDRWRKMDKN
-274 IYDLIYEN
+274 IYDLIYKN
-282 KTAGRGEPQRFEMEF
+282 KTAGQGEPQQFEMEF

-329 DAQKSLDADWAC
+329 DAQKSLGAGGACAAGGGVNFDA
-341 TADGGR
+341 G
-347 NLDALDFKSDVNL
+347 
-360 SSGDDSNFT
+360 SGSNFT
-369 SKTGLNSCANL
+369 SKTNSNPCANL
-380 DGNFI
+380 DGGFI
-385 SHEAGAYGMFETIKS
+385 SYEAGADGMSEAINLK
-400 DTARGKN
+400 AMRGKN

-413 TDEISVDCG
+413 MDEISSGGG
-422 KILATTAGDKISAC
+422 KISATTASDKISTC
-436 ANAAQILKKASAA
+436 ANAAQILKKASVA
-449 PNTNRTNE
+449 PNTNRADK
-457 TGANLN
+457 TGTKESVNLN
-463 EDRLSASGVNLTSDV
+463 QNCLGSNYVNLTDD
-478 PIAVSAKFSH
+478 VSANIAISTKFSRT
-488 LAPSEKRA
+488 APGEKRA
-496 LACEQIVTK
+496 LACEQIATK
-505 QGTQIN
+505 QGAQIN
-511 SAAAASDTLNA
+511 SAAAASDTLNV
-522 NNPLAT
+522 NDLIAT

-535 NASGTEGALAAID
+535 NSSGTDGVLATID
-548 ATGASN
+548 ATGAST
-554 TPAAI
+554 TPEAI
-559 GTIDASNVPN
+559 STIDTNNVPN
-569 LDGSFAATRTAKA
+569 LDGSFAATRAAKA

-595 VTQILKKASD
+595 VTKILKKAS
-605 VLNTNHADET
+605 VL
-615 GANLNEDRLSTNGVN
+615 LC
-630 LTDGGAANA
+630 
-639 KNTTNAS
+639 
-646 AASYKNEPQAELK
+646 KNEPQAELK

-664 TAEPQA
+664 AVEQQA
-670 ELQNKSNSV
+670 ELQNKSNSI
-679 KSQIGHRSELSHDE
+679 KSQVEYRSEPKRAE
-693 LQAEHQGKL
+693 LQAEHQGKS
-702 NHAEQQWQGKPSRAK
+702 NRAK
-717 SQDEWQSEPS
+717 QQDKQ
-727 CAEPQNKRQ
+727 Q
-736 SKPSYTE
+736 SKPC
-743 QQNERQ
+743 
-749 SKSGAAEPQD
+749 AAEPQD

-771 PQQCFIRASESGTRY
+771 PQQCFIRANASGTSY

>member
-1 MSLPRLPARFG
+1 MPNFITQSVSLPPLPARFG

-25 TLVRTRSFDSEF
+25 TLVRTKSFDSEF
-37 FITLKPSGDK
+37 FIIVKPSGDK

-68 EIFKERFCGRIISQA
+68 EIFKERFCGQIISQA

-161 LQNVALIATDARI
+161 LQNIALIATDARV

-208 ASQIARTLGRSG
+208 ASQIARTLGRGG
-220 RLELRTDSEEYFLYA
+220 RFELRTDSEEYFLYA
-235 MQKLSPYVQCK
+235 MQKLSPYVQRK

-282 KTAGRGEPQRFEMEF
+282 KTAGQAEPQRFEMEF

-307 NFKNFTF
+307 NFKNSTF

-329 DAQKSLDADWAC
+329 DAQKSLEAGGTCA
-341 TADGGR
+341 ADG
-347 NLDALDFKSDVNL
+347 VNL
-360 SSGDDSNFT
+360 SSADEAMNDEAINLSGADE
-369 SKTGLNSCANL
+369 AINL
-380 DGNFI
+380 D
-385 SHEAGAYGMFETIKS
+385 A
-400 DTARGKN
+400 ARGKN

-413 TDEISVDCG
+413 MDEISAGGG
-422 KILATTAGDKISAC
+422 KISATTAGDKISAC
-436 ANAAQILKKASAA
+436 ANAAQIPKKASAA
-449 PNTNRTNE
+449 P
-457 TGANLN
+457 
-463 EDRLSASGVNLTSDV
+463 
-478 PIAVSAKFSH
+478 
-488 LAPSEKRA
+488 
-496 LACEQIVTK
+496 C
-505 QGTQIN
+505 
-511 SAAAASDTLNA
+511 
-522 NNPLAT
+522 
-528 IDASNAL
+528 
-535 NASGTEGALAAID
+535 
-548 ATGASN
+548 
-554 TPAAI
+554 
-559 GTIDASNVPN
+559 
-569 LDGSFAATRTAKA
+569 
-582 SAASNATHTDEAN
+582 
-595 VTQILKKASD
+595 
-605 VLNTNHADET
+605 
-615 GANLNEDRLSTNGVN
+615 
-630 LTDGGAANA
+630 
-639 KNTTNAS
+639 
-646 AASYKNEPQAELK
+646 KNELQAELK

-664 TAEPQA
+664 ATEPQA
-670 ELQNKSNSV
+670 ELQNKSNSI
-679 KSQIGHRSELSHDE
+679 KSQVGYRSELSHDE
-693 LQAEHQGKL
+693 LQTERQGKL
-702 NHAEQQWQGKPSRAK
+702 KRAEQQ
-717 SQDEWQSEPS
+717 D
-727 CAEPQNKRQ
+727 KRQ
-736 SKPSYTE
+736 SKLCV
-743 QQNERQ
+743 
-749 SKSGAAEPQD
+749 AEPQD

-771 PQQCFIRASESGTRY
+771 PQQCFIRANASGTRY
-786 FIRRPLPTREN
+786 FIRHPLPTREN

>member
-1 MSLPRLPARFG
+1 MPNFITQSVSLPRLPIKLG
-12 EVEFL
+12 ETEFL

-25 TLVRTRSFDSEF
+25 TLLRTKSFDSEF
-37 FITLKPSGDK
+37 FIILKPSGGK

-83 FAYKDSSLTE
+83 FAFKDSSLTE

-161 LQNVALIATDARI
+161 LQNIALIATDARV

-220 RLELRTDSEEYFLYA
+220 RFELRTDSEEYFLYA
-235 MQKLSPYVQCK
+235 MQKLSPYVQRK

-260 ASKYEDRWRKMDKD
+260 ASKYEDRWRKMDKN

-282 KTAGRGEPQRFEMEF
+282 KAAGRGEPQQFEMGF

-329 DAQKSLDADWAC
+329 DAQKSLEAGGICAAGGVNFDA
-341 TADGGR
+341 G
-347 NLDALDFKSDVNL
+347 
-360 SSGDDSNFT
+360 SSSNFT
-369 SKTGLNSCANL
+369 SKTNSNPCANL
-380 DGNFI
+380 DGGFI
-385 SHEAGAYGMFETIKS
+385 SYEAGADGMSEAINLN
-400 DTARGKN
+400 AMRGKN
-407 LTERAS
+407 LTKRTS
-413 TDEISVDCG
+413 MDEISSGCG
-422 KILATTAGDKISAC
+422 KISSTAAGDKISAC
-436 ANAAQILKKASAA
+436 ENATQILKKASA
-449 PNTNRTNE
+449 PLNTNRADE
-457 TGANLN
+457 ADAKDRANLN

-478 PIAVSAKFSH
+478 PVAVSAKFSRP
-488 LAPSEKRA
+488 APSEKRA
-496 LACEQIVTK
+496 LACEQIVT
-505 QGTQIN
+505 
-511 SAAAASDTLNA
+511 SS
-522 NNPLAT
+522 
-528 IDASNAL
+528 AL
-535 NASGTEGALAAID
+535 NASGVEGALAAID
-548 ATGASN
+548 ATGAST

-595 VTQILKKASD
+595 ATQILKKAS
-605 VLNTNHADET
+605 
-615 GANLNEDRLSTNGVN
+615 
-630 LTDGGAANA
+630 AAPC
-639 KNTTNAS
+639 KN
-646 AASYKNEPQAELK
+646 KLQAELK

-664 TAEPQA
+664 AAEPQA
-670 ELQNKSNSV
+670 ELQNKSNPI

-702 NHAEQQWQGKPSRAK
+702 NRAEQQWQGKPSRVK

-727 CAEPQNKRQ
+727 CAEPQNEQQ
-736 SKPSYTE
+736 SKPC
-743 QQNERQ
+743 
-749 SKSGAAEPQD
+749 AAEPQD

-771 PQQCFIRASESGTRY
+771 PQQCFIRANASGTSY

>member
-1 MSLPRLPARFG
+1 VSLPPLPVRFG

-25 TLVRTRSFDSEF
+25 TLVRTKSFDSEF
-37 FITLKPSGDK
+37 FITLKPCSGK

-53 KITKPAKIGHLQRAL
+53 KITKPAKIGHLQRVL

-99 DENEILSLVK
+99 DDNEILSLVK

-161 LQNVALIATDARI
+161 LQNIALIATDARV

-179 PAGCLQRVF
+179 PTGCLQRVF

-220 RLELRTDSEEYFLYA
+220 CFELRTDSEEYFLYA
-235 MQKLSPYVQCK
+235 MQKLSPYVQRK

-282 KTAGRGEPQRFEMEF
+282 KTAGQGEPQQFEMEF

-329 DAQKSLDADWAC
+329 DAQKDLGADGIC
-341 TADGGR
+341 TADG
-347 NLDALDFKSDVNL
+347 VNL
-360 SSGDDSNFT
+360 SSAGEAINDET
-369 SKTGLNSCANL
+369 TNL
-380 DGNFI
+380 D
-385 SHEAGAYGMFETIKS
+385 AT
-400 DTARGKN
+400 RGKN

-413 TDEISVDCG
+413 MGEISSDCG
-422 KILATTAGDKISAC
+422 KISATTAGDKISTC
-436 ANAAQILKKASAA
+436 ANATQILKKASA
-449 PNTNRTNE
+449 PLNTNRADE
-457 TGANLN
+457 EGAKDGANLN
-463 EDRLSASGVNLTSDV
+463 EDRLSTKGIDLTSDV
-478 PIAVSAKFSH
+478 PIAVSAKFSRPT
-488 LAPSEKRA
+488 PSEKRA
-496 LACEQIVTK
+496 LACEQIVT
-505 QGTQIN
+505 
-511 SAAAASDTLNA
+511 
-522 NNPLAT
+522 
-528 IDASNAL
+528 SNAL
-535 NASGTEGALAAID
+535 NASGTEGALAAIG
-548 ATGASN
+548 ATGAST

-559 GTIDASNVPN
+559 STIDTSNMPN
-569 LDGSFAATRTAKA
+569 LDGSFAATRAAK
-582 SAASNATHTDEAN
+582 
-595 VTQILKKASD
+595 
-605 VLNTNHADET
+605 
-615 GANLNEDRLSTNGVN
+615 
-630 LTDGGAANA
+630 
-639 KNTTNAS
+639 AS

-659 NELNH
+659 NELNRA
-664 TAEPQA
+664 AESQA
-670 ELQNKSNSV
+670 ELQNKSNSI
-679 KSQIGHRSELSHDE
+679 KSQVGRRSELSHDE
-693 LQAEHQGKL
+693 LQAEHQGEL
-702 NHAEQQWQGKPSRAK
+702 NRAEQQWQGKPSRVK

-727 CAEPQNKRQ
+727 CAEPQD
-736 SKPSYTE
+736 
-743 QQNERQ
+743 ERQ
-749 SKSGAAEPQD
+749 SKSCAAEPQD

-771 PQQCFIRASESGTRY
+771 PQQCFIRANASGTSY
-786 FIRRPLPTREN
+786 FIRHPLPTREN

>member
-1 MSLPRLPARFG
+1 MSLPTLPARFG

-17 ETARGRNL
+17 ETAHGRNL
-25 TLVRTRSFDSEF
+25 TLLRTKSFDSEF
-37 FITLKPSGDK
+37 FITLKPSDGK

-68 EIFKERFCGRIISQA
+68 EIFKECFCGRIISQA

-161 LQNVALIATDARI
+161 LQNIALIATDARV

-220 RLELRTDSEEYFLYA
+220 RFELRTDSEEYFLYA
-235 MQKLSPYVQCK
+235 MQKLSPYVQRK

-282 KTAGRGEPQRFEMEF
+282 KTAGLGEPQRFEMEF

-307 NFKNFTF
+307 NFKNSTF

-329 DAQKSLDADWAC
+329 DAQKSLDADGAC
-341 TADGGR
+341 AAGGGV
-347 NLDALDFKSDVNL
+347 NFDAG
-360 SSGDDSNFT
+360 SGSNFT
-369 SKTGLNSCANL
+369 SKTNSNLCANL
-380 DGNFI
+380 DGDFI
-385 SHEAGAYGMFETIKS
+385 SYEAGADGMSEAINLN
-400 DTARGKN
+400 AMRGKN
-407 LTERAS
+407 LTKRTS
-413 TDEISVDCG
+413 MDEISSGGG
-422 KILATTAGDKISAC
+422 KISATTASDKISTC
-436 ANAAQILKKASAA
+436 ANATQILKKASVA
-449 PNTNRTNE
+449 PNTNCTNE
-457 TGANLN
+457 TSAKESANLN
-463 EDRLSASGVNLTSDV
+463 QNCSGSNGVNLTSDV
-478 PIAVSAKFSH
+478 LVAVSAKFSRT
-488 LAPSEKRA
+488 APGEKRA
-496 LACEQIVTK
+496 LACEQI
-505 QGTQIN
+505 
-511 SAAAASDTLNA
+511 
-522 NNPLAT
+522 AT
-528 IDASNAL
+528 SSAL
-535 NASGTEGALAAID
+535 NASDTEGALAAIG
-548 ATGASN
+548 ATGTST
-554 TPAAI
+554 TPEAI
-559 GTIDASNVPN
+559 STIDTNNVPN
-569 LDGSFAATRTAKA
+569 LDGSFAAT
-582 SAASNATHTDEAN
+582 SAIEESATPNATRTDEAN
-595 VTQILKKASD
+595 VTQILKKAS
-605 VLNTNHADET
+605 AIPC
-615 GANLNEDRLSTNGVN
+615 
-630 LTDGGAANA
+630 
-639 KNTTNAS
+639 
-646 AASYKNEPQAELK
+646 KNEPQAELK
-659 NELNH
+659 NELNYA
-664 TAEPQA
+664 AEPQA
-670 ELQNKSNSV
+670 ELQNKSNSI
-679 KSQIGHRSELSHDE
+679 KSQVGRRSEPSNDE

-702 NHAEQQWQGKPSRAK
+702 NRAER
-717 SQDEWQSEPS
+717 QDKQ
-727 CAEPQNKRQ
+727 Q
-736 SKPSYTE
+736 SKPCCTE
-743 QQNERQ
+743 PQNERQ

-771 PQQCFIRASESGTRY
+771 PQQCFIRANASGTRY

>member
-1 MSLPRLPARFG
+1 MPNFITRSVSLPRLPIKLG
-12 EVEFL
+12 ETEFL

-25 TLVRTRSFDSEF
+25 TLVRTKSFDSEF

-161 LQNVALIATDARI
+161 LQNIALIATDARV

-179 PAGCLQRVF
+179 PADCLQRVF

-208 ASQIARTLGRSG
+208 ASQIARTLGRGG
-220 RLELRTDSEEYFLYA
+220 RFELRTDSEEYFLYA
-235 MQKLSPYVQCK
+235 MQKLSPYVQRK

-282 KTAGRGEPQRFEMEF
+282 KTAGQGEPQQFEMEF
-297 LKFDAAAIAR
+297 LKFNAAAIAR
-307 NFKNFTF
+307 NFKNSTF

-329 DAQKSLDADWAC
+329 DAQKSLDA
-341 TADGGR
+341 GGTC
-347 NLDALDFKSDVNL
+347 AASGVNL
-360 SSGDDSNFT
+360 SSAGEAINDEAT
-369 SKTGLNSCANL
+369 NL
-380 DGNFI
+380 D
-385 SHEAGAYGMFETIKS
+385 AM
-400 DTARGKN
+400 RGEN

-413 TDEISVDCG
+413 MDEISSGGD

-436 ANAAQILKKASAA
+436 ANATQILKKASAA
-449 PNTNRTNE
+449 PNTNRADE
-457 TGANLN
+457 TGVKESVNLN
-463 EDRLSASGVNLTSDV
+463 QNLLGSDDVNLTGDV
-478 PIAVSAKFSH
+478 PIAVSAKFSRP
-488 LAPSEKRA
+488 ASGEKRA
-496 LACEQIVTK
+496 LACEQIATK
-505 QGTQIN
+505 QGAQIN
-511 SAAAASDTLNA
+511 SAAASDTLNA

-528 IDASNAL
+528 IDASSAL

-548 ATGASN
+548 ATGTDN
-554 TPAAI
+554 TI
-559 GTIDASNVPN
+559 GAIDASNALN
-569 LDGSFAATRTAKA
+569 AGGSFAATRAIEE
-582 SAASNATHTDEAN
+582 SATPNATHTNEAN
-595 VTQILKKASD
+595 ATQILKK
-605 VLNTNHADET
+605 T
-615 GANLNEDRLSTNGVN
+615 
-630 LTDGGAANA
+630 
-639 KNTTNAS
+639 S
-646 AASYKNEPQAELK
+646 AASCKNEPQAELK

-664 TAEPQA
+664 AVEQQA
-670 ELQNKSNSV
+670 ELQNKSNSI
-679 KSQIGHRSELSHDE
+679 KSQVGYRSEPKRAE

-702 NHAEQQWQGKPSRAK
+702 NRAEQQWQGKPSRVK
-717 SQDEWQSEPS
+717 SQDEWQS
-727 CAEPQNKRQ
+727 
-736 SKPSYTE
+736 KPCRTE
-743 QQNERQ
+743 QQNEQQ
-749 SKSGAAEPQD
+749 SKPCAAEPQD

-771 PQQCFIRASESGTRY
+771 PQQCFIRANASGTRY

>member
-1 MSLPRLPARFG
+1 MSLPRLPIKLG
-12 EVEFL
+12 ETEFL

-25 TLVRTRSFDSEF
+25 TLVRTKSFDSEF

-161 LQNVALIATDARI
+161 LQNIALIATDARV

-208 ASQIARTLGRSG
+208 ASQIARTLELGGRF
-220 RLELRTDSEEYFLYA
+220 ELRTDSEEYFLYA
-235 MQKLSPYVQCK
+235 MQKLSPYVQRK
-246 AGEISHFKNRDAAV
+246 AGEISYFKNRDAAV

-282 KTAGRGEPQRFEMEF
+282 KTAGQAEPQRFEMEF
-297 LKFDAAAIAR
+297 LKFDAAKIAQ

-314 KGEDFFVH
+314 KGEGFFVH

-329 DAQKSLDADWAC
+329 DAQKSLDADGAC
-341 TADGGR
+341 AERGVNLSGAGEAINDEVI
-347 NLDALDFKSDVNL
+347 NLDATRD
-360 SSGDDSNFT
+360 
-369 SKTGLNSCANL
+369 
-380 DGNFI
+380 
-385 SHEAGAYGMFETIKS
+385 
-400 DTARGKN
+400 KN
-407 LTERAS
+407 LTEQVS
-413 TDEISVDCG
+413 VDEISSDCG
-422 KILATTAGDKISAC
+422 KISATAAGDKISTC
-436 ANAAQILKKASAA
+436 ANATQILKKASAA
-449 PNTNRTNE
+449 PNTNRADE
-457 TGANLN
+457 AGVKESVNLN
-463 EDRLSASGVNLTSDV
+463 QNCLSSNDVNLTGDV
-478 PIAVSAKFSH
+478 PIAVSAKFSRT
-488 LAPSEKRA
+488 APGENRA

-522 NNPLAT
+522 NDPLAT

-535 NASGTEGALAAID
+535 NSSGTEGALAAID
-548 ATGASN
+548 ATGART
-554 TPAAI
+554 TPATI
-559 GTIDASNVPN
+559 SVIDASNVLN
-569 LDGSFAATRTAKA
+569 LDGSFAATRAIEE
-582 SAASNATHTDEAN
+582 SATPNATRTDEAN
-595 VTQILKKASD
+595 VTQILKKAS
-605 VLNTNHADET
+605 
-615 GANLNEDRLSTNGVN
+615 
-630 LTDGGAANA
+630 
-639 KNTTNAS
+639 
-646 AASYKNEPQAELK
+646 AASCKNEPQAELK

-664 TAEPQA
+664 AVEPQA
-670 ELQNKSNSV
+670 ELQNKSNSI
-679 KSQIGHRSELSHDE
+679 KSQVGYRSEPKRAE
-693 LQAEHQGKL
+693 LQAKHQGKL
-702 NHAEQQWQGKPSRAK
+702 NRAER
-717 SQDEWQSEPS
+717 QDKRQSEPS
-727 CAEPQNKRQ
+727 YTEPQQQ
-736 SKPSYTE
+736 SKPCT
-743 QQNERQ
+743 
-749 SKSGAAEPQD
+749 AEPQD

-771 PQQCFIRASESGTRY
+771 PQQCFIRANASGTRY

>member
-1 MSLPRLPARFG
+1 MSLPPLPARFG

-25 TLVRTRSFDSEF
+25 TLVRTKSFDSEF
-37 FITLKPSGDK
+37 FITLKPGGGK

-161 LQNVALIATDARI
+161 LQNIALIATDARV

-208 ASQIARTLGRSG
+208 ASQIARTLGRGG
-220 RLELRTDSEEYFLYA
+220 RFELRTDSEEYFLYA
-235 MQKLSPYVQCK
+235 MQKLSPYVQRK

-260 ASKYEDRWRKMDKD
+260 TSKYEDRWRKMDKN

-282 KTAGRGEPQRFEMEF
+282 KTAGLGEPQRFEMEF

-329 DAQKSLDADWAC
+329 DAQKSLDAGGAC
-341 TADGGR
+341 AADDVNLNGASKAINDDAI
-347 NLDALDFKSDVNL
+347 NLDA
-360 SSGDDSNFT
+360 T
-369 SKTGLNSCANL
+369 
-380 DGNFI
+380 
-385 SHEAGAYGMFETIKS
+385 
-400 DTARGKN
+400 RGEN

-413 TDEISVDCG
+413 MDEISSGGD
-422 KILATTAGDKISAC
+422 KISAMTAGDKISTC
-436 ANAAQILKKASAA
+436 ANATQILKKASA
-449 PNTNRTNE
+449 PLNTNRADE
-457 TGANLN
+457 AGANLN
-463 EDRLSASGVNLTSDV
+463 EDRLNASGINLTSDV
-478 PIAVSAKFSH
+478 PIAVSAKFSR
-488 LAPSEKRA
+488 LASSKKRA
-496 LACEQIVTK
+496 LTCEQIVT
-505 QGTQIN
+505 
-511 SAAAASDTLNA
+511 SS
-522 NNPLAT
+522 
-528 IDASNAL
+528 AL
-535 NASGTEGALAAID
+535 NASGVEDALTTVGANDSLGTNNAS
-548 ATGASN
+548 AT
-554 TPAAI
+554 I
-559 GTIDASNVPN
+559 GTIDTSNASNAG
-569 LDGSFAATRTAKA
+569 GSFVAAPTKE

-595 VTQILKKASD
+595 ATQILKK
-605 VLNTNHADET
+605 V
-615 GANLNEDRLSTNGVN
+615 
-630 LTDGGAANA
+630 
-639 KNTTNAS
+639 S
-646 AASYKNEPQAELK
+646 AAPCKNELQAELK

-664 TAEPQA
+664 ATEPQA
-670 ELQNKSNSV
+670 ELQNKSNSI
-679 KSQIGHRSELSHDE
+679 KSQVGHRSEPGHDE

-702 NHAEQQWQGKPSRAK
+702 NCAEQQQ
-717 SQDEWQSEPS
+717 
-727 CAEPQNKRQ
+727 Q
-736 SKPSYTE
+736 SKPC
-743 QQNERQ
+743 
-749 SKSGAAEPQD
+749 AAEPQD

-771 PQQCFIRASESGTRY
+771 PQQCFIRANASGTRY

>member
-1 MSLPRLPARFG
+1 MPNFITQSVSLPPLPIKLG
-12 EVEFL
+12 ETEFL

-25 TLVRTRSFDSEF
+25 TLVRTKSFDSEF
-37 FITLKPSGDK
+37 FIIVKPSGGK

-68 EIFKERFCGRIISQA
+68 EIFKERFCGQIISQA
-83 FAYKDSSLTE
+83 FAYKGSSLTE

-161 LQNVALIATDARI
+161 LQNIALIATDARV

-208 ASQIARTLGRSG
+208 ASQIARTLGRNG
-220 RLELRTDSEEYFLYA
+220 RFELRTDSEEYFLYA
-235 MQKLSPYVQCK
+235 MQKLSPYVQRK
-246 AGEISHFKNRDAAV
+246 AGEISHFKNRDAAI

-282 KTAGRGEPQRFEMEF
+282 KTADLGEPQRFEMEF
-297 LKFDAAAIAR
+297 LKFNAAAIAR

-329 DAQKSLDADWAC
+329 DAQKSLGADWAC
-341 TADGGR
+341 TADG
-347 NLDALDFKSDVNL
+347 VNL
-360 SSGDDSNFT
+360 SSAGEAINDET
-369 SKTGLNSCANL
+369 TNL
-380 DGNFI
+380 D
-385 SHEAGAYGMFETIKS
+385 AT
-400 DTARGKN
+400 RGKN

-413 TDEISVDCG
+413 MGEISSDCG
-422 KILATTAGDKISAC
+422 KILATTAGDRISTC
-436 ANAAQILKKASAA
+436 TNTTQILKKASAA
-449 PNTNRTNE
+449 PNTNRANE
-457 TGANLN
+457 ADVKDGANLN
-463 EDRLSASGVNLTSDV
+463 EDRLSASDVDLTSDV
-478 PIAVSAKFSH
+478 PVAVSAKFSRS
-488 LAPSEKRA
+488 ASSEKRA
-496 LACEQIVTK
+496 LACEQI
-505 QGTQIN
+505 
-511 SAAAASDTLNA
+511 
-522 NNPLAT
+522 AT
-528 IDASNAL
+528 SSAL

-548 ATGASN
+548 ATGTST

-559 GTIDASNVPN
+559 GTIDANNAPN
-569 LDGSFAATRTAKA
+569 LDGSFAAT
-582 SAASNATHTDEAN
+582 SAIEESATLNATRTDKAN
-595 VTQILKKASD
+595 ATQILKKASAI
-605 VLNTNHADET
+605 LC
-615 GANLNEDRLSTNGVN
+615 
-630 LTDGGAANA
+630 
-639 KNTTNAS
+639 
-646 AASYKNEPQAELK
+646 KNEPQAKLK

-664 TAEPQA
+664 AAELQT
-670 ELQNKSNSV
+670 ELQNKSNSI
-679 KSQIGHRSELSHDE
+679 KSQVGYRSEPSNDE
-693 LQAEHQGKL
+693 LQAEHQGEL
-702 NHAEQQWQGKPSRAK
+702 NRAEQQDKQ
-717 SQDEWQSEPS
+717 QSEPS
-727 CAEPQNKRQ
+727 CA
-736 SKPSYTE
+736 E

-771 PQQCFIRASESGTRY
+771 PQQCFIRANASGTRY

>member
-1 MSLPRLPARFG
+1 MSLPPLPARFG

-25 TLVRTRSFDSEF
+25 TLVRTKSFDSEF
-37 FITLKPSGDK
+37 FITLKPGGGK

-83 FAYKDSSLTE
+83 FAFKDSSLTE

-161 LQNVALIATDARI
+161 LQNIALIATDARV

-179 PAGCLQRVF
+179 PADCLQRVF

-208 ASQIARTLGRSG
+208 ASQIARTLGLGG
-220 RLELRTDSEEYFLYA
+220 RFELRTDSEEYFLYA
-235 MQKLSPYVQCK
+235 MQKLSPYVQRK

-282 KTAGRGEPQRFEMEF
+282 KTAGQGEPQQFEMEF
-297 LKFDAAAIAR
+297 LKFNAAAIAR
-307 NFKNFTF
+307 NFKNSTF

-329 DAQKSLDADWAC
+329 DAQKSLDADGVCA
-341 TADGGR
+341 ADSVNLGSAGEAINDEAI
-347 NLDALDFKSDVNL
+347 NLDATRD
-360 SSGDDSNFT
+360 
-369 SKTGLNSCANL
+369 
-380 DGNFI
+380 
-385 SHEAGAYGMFETIKS
+385 
-400 DTARGKN
+400 KN

-413 TDEISVDCG
+413 MDEISSGGG
-422 KILATTAGDKISAC
+422 KIFATTASDKISAC
-436 ANAAQILKKASAA
+436 ANATQILKKASGAL
-449 PNTNRTNE
+449 NTNRADE
-457 TGANLN
+457 TGAKEGVNLN
-463 EDRLSASGVNLTSDV
+463 ENHLSAKGIDLTSDA
-478 PIAVSAKFSH
+478 PIAVSAKFSRT
-488 LAPSEKRA
+488 APSEKRA
-496 LACEQIVTK
+496 LACEQIATK
-505 QGTQIN
+505 QGAQIN
-511 SAAAASDTLNA
+511 SAAAASDTLNV
-522 NNPLAT
+522 NDLIAT

-535 NASGTEGALAAID
+535 NSSGTDGVLATID
-548 ATGASN
+548 ATGAST
-554 TPAAI
+554 TPEAI
-559 GTIDASNVPN
+559 STIDTNNVPN
-569 LDGSFAATRTAKA
+569 LDGSFAATRAAKA

-595 VTQILKKASD
+595 VTKILKKAS
-605 VLNTNHADET
+605 VL
-615 GANLNEDRLSTNGVN
+615 LC
-630 LTDGGAANA
+630 
-639 KNTTNAS
+639 
-646 AASYKNEPQAELK
+646 KNEPQAELK

-664 TAEPQA
+664 AAEPQA
-670 ELQNKSNSV
+670 ELQNKSNPI
-679 KSQIGHRSELSHDE
+679 KSQVERQSEPKRAG

-702 NHAEQQWQGKPSRAK
+702 NCAEQQ
-717 SQDEWQSEPS
+717 D
-727 CAEPQNKRQ
+727 KRQ
-736 SKPSYTE
+736 SKPC
-743 QQNERQ
+743 
-749 SKSGAAEPQD
+749 AAEPQD

-771 PQQCFIRASESGTRY
+771 PQQCFIRANASGTRY

>member
-1 MSLPRLPARFG
+1 MPNFITQSVSLPTLPARFG

-37 FITLKPSGDK
+37 FITLKPGGGK

-109 SSKFNKIFIEIG
+109 SSKFDKIFIEIG

-133 SNQDA
+133 SNKDA

-161 LQNVALIATDARI
+161 LQNIALIATDARV

-208 ASQIARTLGRSG
+208 ASQIARTLGRGG
-220 RLELRTDSEEYFLYA
+220 RFELRTDSEEYFLYA
-235 MQKLSPYVQCK
+235 MQKLSPYVQRK

-260 ASKYEDRWRKMDKD
+260 ASKYEDRWRKMDKN

-282 KTAGRGEPQRFEMEF
+282 KTAGRGEPQQCEMEF

-314 KGEDFFVH
+314 KGKDFFVH
-322 FEEIFYF
+322 FEEIFYL
-329 DAQKSLDADWAC
+329 DAQKSLDAGSAC
-341 TADGGR
+341 TAGGGV
-347 NLDALDFKSDVNL
+347 NFDAG
-360 SSGDDSNFT
+360 SGSNFT
-369 SKTGLNSCANL
+369 SKTNSNPCANL
-380 DGNFI
+380 DGGFI
-385 SHEAGAYGMFETIKS
+385 SYEAGADSMSEAINLN
-400 DTARGKN
+400 AMRGKN
-407 LTERAS
+407 LTKRAS
-413 TDEISVDCG
+413 MDEISVGGG
-422 KILATTAGDKISAC
+422 KISATTAGDKISTC
-436 ANAAQILKKASAA
+436 ANATQILKKAST
-449 PNTNRTNE
+449 PLNTNRADEANAKD
-457 TGANLN
+457 GVNLN
-463 EDRLSASGVNLTSDV
+463 EDHLSASAVNLASDI
-478 PIAVSAKFSH
+478 PIAVSAKFSRP
-488 LAPSEKRA
+488 APGEKCA
-496 LACEQIVTK
+496 LACEQIATK

-511 SAAAASDTLNA
+511 SAAAASDALNA

-535 NASGTEGALAAID
+535 NSSGTEGALAAID
-548 ATGASN
+548 TTGAST

-559 GTIDASNVPN
+559 GTIDTSN
-569 LDGSFAATRTAKA
+569 
-582 SAASNATHTDEAN
+582 ASNAGGSFVAVPTKESAAPNATHAVRAN
-595 VTQILKKASD
+595 TMQILKKTDGAP
-605 VLNTNHADET
+605 NTNLQTDADEK
-615 GANLNEDRLSTNGVN
+615 
-630 LTDGGAANA
+630 DGGAASA
-639 KNTTNAS
+639 RNTTSTGAATDTICADEANKALNIS
-646 AASYKNEPQAELK
+646 AAPCKNELQAELK

-664 TAEPQA
+664 AVQPQA
-670 ELQNKSNSV
+670 ELQNKSNSI
-679 KSQIGHRSELSHDE
+679 KLQAKRRSEPSHDE

-702 NHAEQQWQGKPSRAK
+702 DRAEQQWQGKPSRVK

-727 CAEPQNKRQ
+727 YTEPQD
-736 SKPSYTE
+736 
-743 QQNERQ
+743 ERQ

-771 PQQCFIRASESGTRY
+771 PQQCFIRANASGTRY

>member
-1 MSLPRLPARFG
+1 MPNFITRSVSLPRLPIKLG
-12 EVEFL
+12 ETEFL

-37 FITLKPSGDK
+37 FIIVKPSGDK
-47 VIVKGE
+47 AIVKGE

-68 EIFKERFCGRIISQA
+68 EIFKERFCGPIISQA

-99 DENEILSLVK
+99 GENEILSLVK

-161 LQNVALIATDARI
+161 MQNIALIATDARV

-179 PAGCLQRVF
+179 PVGCLQCVF

-208 ASQIARTLGRSG
+208 ASQITRTLGCGG
-220 RLELRTDSEEYFLYA
+220 RFELRTDSKEYFLYA
-235 MQKLSPYVQCK
+235 MQKLSPYVQRK
-246 AGEISHFKNRDAAV
+246 AGEISHFKNRDATV

-297 LKFDAAAIAR
+297 LKFDAAAVAR

-329 DAQKSLDADWAC
+329 DAQKSLGAGSAC
-341 TADGGR
+341 AAGG
-347 NLDALDFKSDVNL
+347 ANL
-360 SSGDDSNFT
+360 SSAGEAIDDE
-369 SKTGLNSCANL
+369 AINL
-380 DGNFI
+380 KFQI
-385 SHEAGAYGMFETIKS
+385 
-400 DTARGKN
+400 RGGN

-413 TDEISVDCG
+413 MDKISVGGG

-436 ANAAQILKKASAA
+436 ANATQILKKAST
-449 PNTNRTNE
+449 PLNTNRADE
-457 TGANLN
+457 AGANLN
-463 EDRLSASGVNLTSDV
+463 EDRLNASGVNLIDS
-478 PIAVSAKFSH
+478 
-488 LAPSEKRA
+488 
-496 LACEQIVTK
+496 
-505 QGTQIN
+505 G
-511 SAAAASDTLNA
+511 AASA
-522 NNPLAT
+522 
-528 IDASNAL
+528 
-535 NASGTEGALAAID
+535 
-548 ATGASN
+548 
-554 TPAAI
+554 
-559 GTIDASNVPN
+559 
-569 LDGSFAATRTAKA
+569 R
-582 SAASNATHTDEAN
+582 
-595 VTQILKKASD
+595 
-605 VLNTNHADET
+605 
-615 GANLNEDRLSTNGVN
+615 
-630 LTDGGAANA
+630 
-639 KNTTNAS
+639 NTTNAS
-646 AASYKNEPQAELK
+646 VLLCKNR
-659 NELNH
+659 
-664 TAEPQA
+664 PQA
-670 ELQNKSNSV
+670 ELQNKSNPI
-679 KSQIGHRSELSHDE
+679 KSQIGHRSELSHAE
-693 LQAEHQGKL
+693 LQAEYQGKS
-702 NHAEQQWQGKPSRAK
+702 NRAEQQDKQ
-717 SQDEWQSEPS
+717 QSELS
-727 CAEPQNKRQ
+727 CAEPQNERQ
-736 SKPSYTE
+736 SKPCAT
-743 QQNERQ
+743 
-749 SKSGAAEPQD
+749 EPQD

-771 PQQCFIRASESGTRY
+771 PQQCFIRANASGTRY

>member
-1 MSLPRLPARFG
+1 MPNFITRSVSLPRLPIKLG
-12 EVEFL
+12 ETEFL

-25 TLVRTRSFDSEF
+25 TLVRTKSFDSEF
-37 FITLKPSGDK
+37 FIIVKPSGDK

-68 EIFKERFCGRIISQA
+68 EIFKERFCGRIVSQA

-133 SNQDA
+133 SNKDA

-161 LQNVALIATDARI
+161 LQNIALIATDARV

-208 ASQIARTLGRSG
+208 ASQIARTLGLGG
-220 RLELRTDSEEYFLYA
+220 RFELRTDSEEYFLYA
-235 MQKLSPYVQCK
+235 MQKLSPYVQRK

-274 IYDLIYEN
+274 IYDLIYKN
-282 KTAGRGEPQRFEMEF
+282 KTAGLGEPQRFEMEF

-307 NFKNFTF
+307 NFKNSTF

-329 DAQKSLDADWAC
+329 DAQKSLRAGGTCA
-341 TADGGR
+341 ADGVNLSGAGEAINDEAI
-347 NLDALDFKSDVNL
+347 NLDAKL
-360 SSGDDSNFT
+360 
-369 SKTGLNSCANL
+369 
-380 DGNFI
+380 
-385 SHEAGAYGMFETIKS
+385 
-400 DTARGKN
+400 GKN

-413 TDEISVDCG
+413 VNEISSDCG
-422 KILATTAGDKISAC
+422 KISATTAGDKILTC
-436 ANAAQILKKASAA
+436 ANATQIVKKASVA

-457 TGANLN
+457 TDAKESVNLKQN
-463 EDRLSASGVNLTSDV
+463 CLGSNDVNLTGY
-478 PIAVSAKFSH
+478 VSANTAIDAKFSRT
-488 LAPSEKRA
+488 APGEKRT

-505 QGTQIN
+505 QGAQIN
-511 SAAAASDTLNA
+511 SVAAASDTLNA
-522 NNPLAT
+522 NDLIAT

-535 NASGTEGALAAID
+535 NSSGADGVLA
-548 ATGASN
+548 
-554 TPAAI
+554 
-559 GTIDASNVPN
+559 TIDAM
-569 LDGSFAATRTAKA
+569 
-582 SAASNATHTDEAN
+582 
-595 VTQILKKASD
+595 
-605 VLNTNHADET
+605 
-615 GANLNEDRLSTNGVN
+615 
-630 LTDGGAANA
+630 GAALC
-639 KNTTNAS
+639 KN
-646 AASYKNEPQAELK
+646 
-659 NELNH
+659 
-664 TAEPQA
+664 
-670 ELQNKSNSV
+670 
-679 KSQIGHRSELSHDE
+679 G
-693 LQAEHQGKL
+693 LQAE
-702 NHAEQQWQGKPSRAK
+702 
-717 SQDEWQSEPS
+717 
-727 CAEPQNKRQ
+727 RQ
-736 SKPSYTE
+736 SKPSFTK
-743 QQNERQ
+743 QQDKRQ
-749 SKSGAAEPQD
+749 SELSCAEPQD

-771 PQQCFIRASESGTRY
+771 PQQCFIRANASGTRY

>member
-1 MSLPRLPARFG
+1 MPNFITRSVSLPRLPIKLG
-12 EVEFL
+12 ETEFL

-25 TLVRTRSFDSEF
+25 TLVRTKSFDSEF
-37 FITLKPSGDK
+37 FIIVKPSGDK

-68 EIFKERFCGRIISQA
+68 EIFKERFCGRIVSQA

-133 SNQDA
+133 SNKDA

-161 LQNVALIATDARI
+161 LQNIALIATDARV

-208 ASQIARTLGRSG
+208 ASQIARTLGLGG
-220 RLELRTDSEEYFLYA
+220 RFELRTDSEEYFLYA
-235 MQKLSPYVQCK
+235 MQKLSPYVQRK

-274 IYDLIYEN
+274 IYDLIYKN
-282 KTAGRGEPQRFEMEF
+282 KTAGLGEPQRFEMEF

-307 NFKNFTF
+307 NFKNSTF

-329 DAQKSLDADWAC
+329 DAQKSLRAGGTCA
-341 TADGGR
+341 ADGVNLSGAGEAINDEAI
-347 NLDALDFKSDVNL
+347 NLDAKL
-360 SSGDDSNFT
+360 
-369 SKTGLNSCANL
+369 
-380 DGNFI
+380 
-385 SHEAGAYGMFETIKS
+385 
-400 DTARGKN
+400 GKN

-413 TDEISVDCG
+413 VNEISSDCG
-422 KILATTAGDKISAC
+422 KISATTAGDKILTC
-436 ANAAQILKKASAA
+436 ANATQIVKKASVA

-457 TGANLN
+457 TDAKESVNLKQN
-463 EDRLSASGVNLTSDV
+463 CLGSNDVNLTGY
-478 PIAVSAKFSH
+478 VSANTAIDAKFSRA
-488 LAPSEKRA
+488 APGEKRT

-505 QGTQIN
+505 QGAQIN
-511 SAAAASDTLNA
+511 SVAAASDTLNA
-522 NNPLAT
+522 NDLIAT

-535 NASGTEGALAAID
+535 NSSGADGVLA
-548 ATGASN
+548 
-554 TPAAI
+554 
-559 GTIDASNVPN
+559 TIDAM
-569 LDGSFAATRTAKA
+569 
-582 SAASNATHTDEAN
+582 
-595 VTQILKKASD
+595 
-605 VLNTNHADET
+605 
-615 GANLNEDRLSTNGVN
+615 
-630 LTDGGAANA
+630 GAALC
-639 KNTTNAS
+639 KN
-646 AASYKNEPQAELK
+646 
-659 NELNH
+659 
-664 TAEPQA
+664 
-670 ELQNKSNSV
+670 
-679 KSQIGHRSELSHDE
+679 G
-693 LQAEHQGKL
+693 LQAE
-702 NHAEQQWQGKPSRAK
+702 
-717 SQDEWQSEPS
+717 
-727 CAEPQNKRQ
+727 RQ
-736 SKPSYTE
+736 SKPSFTK
-743 QQNERQ
+743 QQDKRQ
-749 SKSGAAEPQD
+749 SELSCAEPQD

-771 PQQCFIRASESGTRY
+771 PQQCFIRANASGTRY
-786 FIRRPLPTREN
+786 FIRRSLPTREN

>member
-1 MSLPRLPARFG
+1 MSLPPLPARFG

-25 TLVRTRSFDSEF
+25 TLVRTKSFDSEF
-37 FITLKPSGDK
+37 FIIVKPGGGK

-68 EIFKERFCGRIISQA
+68 EIFKERFCGPIISQA

-109 SSKFNKIFIEIG
+109 SSKFDKIFIEIG

-161 LQNVALIATDARI
+161 LQNIALIATDARV

-188 LHFPVPWD
+188 LHFPVPWN

-208 ASQIARTLGRSG
+208 ASQVARTLELGGRF
-220 RLELRTDSEEYFLYA
+220 ELRTDSEEYFLYA
-235 MQKLSPYVQCK
+235 MQKLSPYVQRK

-282 KTAGRGEPQRFEMEF
+282 KTAGRGEPQQFEMEF

-329 DAQKSLDADWAC
+329 DAQKSLGAGETCA
-341 TADGGR
+341 ADGVNLSGADEAI
-347 NLDALDFKSDVNL
+347 NLDA
-360 SSGDDSNFT
+360 
-369 SKTGLNSCANL
+369 
-380 DGNFI
+380 
-385 SHEAGAYGMFETIKS
+385 
-400 DTARGKN
+400 ARGKN

-413 TDEISVDCG
+413 MDEISSDCG
-422 KILATTAGDKISAC
+422 KISATAAGDKISTC
-436 ANAAQILKKASAA
+436 ANATQIVKKASAA

-457 TGANLN
+457 TGAKESVNLN
-463 EDRLSASGVNLTSDV
+463 QNCLGSNDVNLTGNVLANTAID
-478 PIAVSAKFSH
+478 AKFSRT
-488 LAPSEKRA
+488 APGEKRA
-496 LACEQIVTK
+496 LACEQIT
-505 QGTQIN
+505 T
-511 SAAAASDTLNA
+511 SS
-522 NNPLAT
+522 
-528 IDASNAL
+528 AL
-535 NASGTEGALAAID
+535 NASSTEGALAAID
-548 ATGASN
+548 ATGART
-554 TPAAI
+554 TPATI
-559 GTIDASNVPN
+559 SVIDASNVPN
-569 LDGSFAATRTAKA
+569 LDGSFAATRAIEE
-582 SAASNATHTDEAN
+582 SATPNAAHTDEAN
-595 VTQILKKASD
+595 ATQILKK
-605 VLNTNHADET
+605 T
-615 GANLNEDRLSTNGVN
+615 
-630 LTDGGAANA
+630 
-639 KNTTNAS
+639 S
-646 AASYKNEPQAELK
+646 AASCKNEPQAELK
-659 NELNH
+659 KELN
-664 TAEPQA
+664 PI
-670 ELQNKSNSV
+670 

-693 LQAEHQGKL
+693 LQAERQGKL
-702 NHAEQQWQGKPSRAK
+702 KRAEQQ
-717 SQDEWQSEPS
+717 D
-727 CAEPQNKRQ
+727 KRQ
-736 SKPSYTE
+736 SKPC
-743 QQNERQ
+743 
-749 SKSGAAEPQD
+749 AAKPQD

-771 PQQCFIRASESGTRY
+771 PQQCFIRANASGTRY

>member
-1 MSLPRLPARFG
+1 MPNFITQSVSLPPLPIKIG
-12 EVEFL
+12 ETEFL
-17 ETARGRNL
+17 ESARGRNL
-25 TLVRTRSFDSEF
+25 TLVRTKSFDSEF
-37 FITLKPSGDK
+37 FIALKPGGGK

-99 DENEILSLVK
+99 NENEILSLVK

-133 SNQDA
+133 SNQGA

-161 LQNVALIATDARI
+161 LQNIALIATDARV

-179 PAGCLQRVF
+179 PAGCLQRMF

-208 ASQIARTLGRSG
+208 ASQIARTLGCDG
-220 RLELRTDSEEYFLYA
+220 RFELRTDSEEYFLYA
-235 MQKLSPYVQCK
+235 MQKLSPYVQRK

-282 KTAGRGEPQRFEMEF
+282 KTAGQGEPQQFEMEF
-297 LKFDAAAIAR
+297 LKFNAAAIAR
-307 NFKNFTF
+307 NFKNSTF

-329 DAQKSLDADWAC
+329 DAQKSLDAGRAC
-341 TADGGR
+341 AASG
-347 NLDALDFKSDVNL
+347 VNL
-360 SSGDDSNFT
+360 SS
-369 SKTGLNSCANL
+369 
-380 DGNFI
+380 
-385 SHEAGAYGMFETIKS
+385 AGETIN
-400 DTARGKN
+400 DETTNLGATRGKN

-413 TDEISVDCG
+413 MDEILASGG
-422 KILATTAGDKISAC
+422 KISSTTASDKISAC
-436 ANAAQILKKASAA
+436 ANATQILKKASGAL
-449 PNTNRTNE
+449 NTNHADE
-457 TGANLN
+457 TGVNLN
-463 EDRLSASGVNLTSDV
+463 EDHLSASGINLTSDV
-478 PIAVSAKFSH
+478 PVAVSAKFSRPA
-488 LAPSEKRA
+488 LSEKRA
-496 LACEQIVTK
+496 LACEQI
-505 QGTQIN
+505 
-511 SAAAASDTLNA
+511 AS
-522 NNPLAT
+522 
-528 IDASNAL
+528 SAL

-548 ATGASN
+548 ATGAST

-559 GTIDASNVPN
+559 GTIDANNAPN
-569 LDGSFAATRTAKA
+569 LDGSFAATRAAKA
-582 SAASNATHTDEAN
+582 SAAPNATRTDKAN
-595 VTQILKKASD
+595 ATQILKKASAI
-605 VLNTNHADET
+605 LC
-615 GANLNEDRLSTNGVN
+615 
-630 LTDGGAANA
+630 
-639 KNTTNAS
+639 
-646 AASYKNEPQAELK
+646 KNEPQAELK
-659 NELNH
+659 NELNQA
-664 TAEPQA
+664 AEPQA
-670 ELQNKSNSV
+670 ELQNKLNHAIKLQV
-679 KSQIGHRSELSHDE
+679 GRRSELSHDE
-693 LQAEHQGKL
+693 LQAEHQDKL
-702 NHAEQQWQGKPSRAK
+702 NCVEQLWQGKPSRVK

-727 CAEPQNKRQ
+727 CAEQQDERQ
-736 SKPSYTE
+736 SKP
-743 QQNERQ
+743 N
-749 SKSGAAEPQD
+749 GGEPQD

-771 PQQCFIRASESGTRY
+771 PQQCFIRANESGTRY

>member
-1 MSLPRLPARFG
+1 MPNFITQSVSLPPLPARFG

-37 FITLKPSGDK
+37 FIIVKPSGDK

-99 DENEILSLVK
+99 GENEILSLIK

-161 LQNVALIATDARI
+161 LQNIALIATDARV

-188 LHFPVPWD
+188 LHFPVPWN

-208 ASQIARTLGRSG
+208 ASQIARTLGLGG
-220 RLELRTDSEEYFLYA
+220 RFELRTDSEEYFLYA
-235 MQKLSPYVQCK
+235 MQKLSPYVQRK

-282 KTAGRGEPQRFEMEF
+282 KTAGQGEPQRFEMEF

-329 DAQKSLDADWAC
+329 DAQKSLEAGGTCA
-341 TADGGR
+341 ADG
-347 NLDALDFKSDVNL
+347 VNL
-360 SSGDDSNFT
+360 SRAGEAINDE
-369 SKTGLNSCANL
+369 AINL
-380 DGNFI
+380 
-385 SHEAGAYGMFETIKS
+385 GAT
-400 DTARGKN
+400 RGKN

-413 TDEISVDCG
+413 MDEILASGG
-422 KILATTAGDKISAC
+422 KISATTASDKISTC
-436 ANAAQILKKASAA
+436 ANATQILKKASVA
-449 PNTNRTNE
+449 PNTNCTNE
-457 TGANLN
+457 TSAKESANLN
-463 EDRLSASGVNLTSDV
+463 QNCSGSNGVNLTSDV
-478 PIAVSAKFSH
+478 LVAVSAKFSRSV
-488 LAPSEKRA
+488 PGKKRA
-496 LACEQIVTK
+496 LACEQI
-505 QGTQIN
+505 
-511 SAAAASDTLNA
+511 
-522 NNPLAT
+522 AT
-528 IDASNAL
+528 SSAL
-535 NASGTEGALAAID
+535 NASGTEGAPAAID
-548 ATGASN
+548 TTDTDN
-554 TPAAI
+554 TPTTI
-559 GTIDASNVPN
+559 GAIDANNAPN
-569 LDGSFAATRTAKA
+569 LEDSFAATRAIEE
-582 SAASNATHTDEAN
+582 SATPNATHTDEAN
-595 VTQILKKASD
+595 ATQILKKAS
-605 VLNTNHADET
+605 
-615 GANLNEDRLSTNGVN
+615 
-630 LTDGGAANA
+630 
-639 KNTTNAS
+639 
-646 AASYKNEPQAELK
+646 AASCKNEPQAELK

-664 TAEPQA
+664 AAEPQA
-670 ELQNKSNSV
+670 ELQNKSNSI
-679 KSQIGHRSELSHDE
+679 KSQVGCRSELSHDE

-702 NHAEQQWQGKPSRAK
+702 KRAEQQDKQ
-717 SQDEWQSEPS
+717 QSEPS
-727 CAEPQNKRQ
+727 YA
-736 SKPSYTE
+736 E

-749 SKSGAAEPQD
+749 SKSCAAEPQD

-771 PQQCFIRASESGTRY
+771 PQQCFIRTNASGTRY

>member
-1 MSLPRLPARFG
+1 MPNFITRSVSLPRLPIKLG
-12 EVEFL
+12 ETEFL

-25 TLVRTRSFDSEF
+25 TLVRTKSFDSEF
-37 FITLKPSGDK
+37 FIIVKSSGGK

-68 EIFKERFCGRIISQA
+68 EIFKERFCAQIVSQA

-133 SNQDA
+133 SNKDA

-161 LQNVALIATDARI
+161 LQNIALIATDARV

-208 ASQIARTLGRSG
+208 ASQIARTLGLGG
-220 RLELRTDSEEYFLYA
+220 RFELRTDSEEYFLYA
-235 MQKLSPYVQCK
+235 MQKLSPYVQRK

-282 KTAGRGEPQRFEMEF
+282 KTVGQGEPQRFEMEF

-329 DAQKSLDADWAC
+329 DAQKSLG
-341 TADGGR
+341 ADGACAERG
-347 NLDALDFKSDVNL
+347 VNL
-360 SSGDDSNFT
+360 SSVGEAMNDE
-369 SKTGLNSCANL
+369 AINL
-380 DGNFI
+380 D
-385 SHEAGAYGMFETIKS
+385 ATC
-400 DTARGKN
+400 GKN

-413 TDEISVDCG
+413 MDEILAGDG
-422 KILATTAGDKISAC
+422 KILTTTAGDKISTC
-436 ANAAQILKKASAA
+436 ANATQIVKKTSAA
-449 PNTNRTNE
+449 PNTNRADE
-457 TGANLN
+457 TGAKESVNLN
-463 EDRLSASGVNLTSDV
+463 QNCLSSNDVNLTGDA
-478 PIAVSAKFSH
+478 PIAISAKFSRT
-488 LAPSEKRA
+488 APGEKRA

-505 QGTQIN
+505 QGAQIN
-511 SAAAASDTLNA
+511 SAAASDTLNA

-535 NASGTEGALAAID
+535 NSSGTEGALAAID
-548 ATGASN
+548 ATGTDN
-554 TPAAI
+554 TPTTIDA
-559 GTIDASNVPN
+559 IDASNAPN
-569 LDGSFAATRTAKA
+569 AGGSFAATRA
-582 SAASNATHTDEAN
+582 NEAN
-595 VTQILKKASD
+595 AVP
-605 VLNTNHADET
+605 NTSAVPFK
-615 GANLNEDRLSTNGVN
+615 NG
-630 LTDGGAANA
+630 
-639 KNTTNAS
+639 S
-646 AASYKNEPQAELK
+646 QAE
-659 NELNH
+659 
-664 TAEPQA
+664 
-670 ELQNKSNSV
+670 
-679 KSQIGHRSELSHDE
+679 
-693 LQAEHQGKL
+693 
-702 NHAEQQWQGKPSRAK
+702 
-717 SQDEWQSEPS
+717 
-727 CAEPQNKRQ
+727 RQ
-736 SKPSYTE
+736 SKPSFTKQQDKHQNKPSCAE
-743 QQNERQ
+743 QQDKQQSELSCAEPQNERQ

-771 PQQCFIRASESGTRY
+771 PQQCFIRANASGTRY

>member
-1 MSLPRLPARFG
+1 MSLPPLPIKLG

-25 TLVRTRSFDSEF
+25 TLVRTKSFDSEF
-37 FITLKPSGDK
+37 FITLKPSGGK

-53 KITKPAKIGHLQRAL
+53 KITKPAKISHLQRAL

-161 LQNVALIATDARI
+161 LQNIALIATDARV

-208 ASQIARTLGRSG
+208 ASQIARTLELGGRF
-220 RLELRTDSEEYFLYA
+220 ELRTDSEEYFLYT
-235 MQKLSPYVQCK
+235 MQKLSPYVQRK
-246 AGEISHFKNRDAAV
+246 AGEILHFKNRDAAV

-282 KTAGRGEPQRFEMEF
+282 KTAGLGEPQQFEMEF

-307 NFKNFTF
+307 NFKNSTF

-329 DAQKSLDADWAC
+329 DAQKSLDADGAS
-341 TADGGR
+341 TAGGANLSSAGEVINDEAT
-347 NLDALDFKSDVNL
+347 NLDA
-360 SSGDDSNFT
+360 
-369 SKTGLNSCANL
+369 
-380 DGNFI
+380 
-385 SHEAGAYGMFETIKS
+385 M
-400 DTARGKN
+400 RGGN

-413 TDEISVDCG
+413 MDEISLGGG
-422 KILATTAGDKISAC
+422 KILATTAGDKISTC
-436 ANAAQILKKASAA
+436 ANATQILKKASA
-449 PNTNRTNE
+449 PLNTNRTNE
-457 TGANLN
+457 TSTKESVNLN
-463 EDRLSASGVNLTSDV
+463 QNCLGSNDVNLTGNVSANV
-478 PIAVSAKFSH
+478 AVSAKFSR
-488 LAPSEKRA
+488 AASGEKRA
-496 LACEQIVTK
+496 LTCEQI
-505 QGTQIN
+505 
-511 SAAAASDTLNA
+511 
-522 NNPLAT
+522 AT
-528 IDASNAL
+528 SSAL

-548 ATGASN
+548 ATGAST

-559 GTIDASNVPN
+559 GTIDTNNVPN
-569 LDGSFAATRTAKA
+569 LDGSFAATRAAKA

-595 VTQILKKASD
+595 VTKILKKASGA
-605 VLNTNHADET
+605 LNTNHADET
-615 GANLNEDRLSTNGVN
+615 GAKDGVN
-630 LTDGGAANA
+630 LTDDGAANT
-639 KNTTNAS
+639 KNIKNAS
-646 AASYKNEPQAELK
+646 VLPCKNEPQAELK

-664 TAEPQA
+664 AAEPQV
-670 ELQNKSNSV
+670 ELQNKSNSI
-679 KSQIGHRSELSHDE
+679 KSQVGRRSEPSHDE

-702 NHAEQQWQGKPSRAK
+702 NRAEQQWQGKPSRVK

-727 CAEPQNKRQ
+727 CAEPQAEQQ
-736 SKPSYTE
+736 SKPC
-743 QQNERQ
+743 
-749 SKSGAAEPQD
+749 AAEPQD

-771 PQQCFIRASESGTRY
+771 PQQCFIRANASGTRY

>member
-1 MSLPRLPARFG
+1 MPNFITQSVSLPRLPIKLG
-12 EVEFL
+12 ETEFL

-25 TLVRTRSFDSEF
+25 TLVRTKSFDSEF
-37 FITLKPSGDK
+37 FITLKPGGDK

-133 SNQDA
+133 SNQDV

-161 LQNVALIATDARI
+161 LQNIALIATDARV

-208 ASQIARTLGRSG
+208 ASQIARTLGLGG
-220 RLELRTDSEEYFLYA
+220 RFELRTDSEEYFFYA
-235 MQKLSPYVQCK
+235 MQKLSPYVQRK

-282 KTAGRGEPQRFEMEF
+282 KTAGQGEPQQFEMEF
-297 LKFDAAAIAR
+297 LKFNAAAIAR
-307 NFKNFTF
+307 NFKNSTF

-329 DAQKSLDADWAC
+329 DAQKSLDAGSAC
-341 TADGGR
+341 AADGVNLSGASKAMNDEAI
-347 NLDALDFKSDVNL
+347 NLDA
-360 SSGDDSNFT
+360 T
-369 SKTGLNSCANL
+369 
-380 DGNFI
+380 
-385 SHEAGAYGMFETIKS
+385 
-400 DTARGKN
+400 RGGN

-413 TDEISVDCG
+413 MDEISASGG
-422 KILATTAGDKISAC
+422 KILATTAGDKISTC
-436 ANAAQILKKASAA
+436 ANAAQILKKASVA
-449 PNTNRTNE
+449 PNTNCTNE
-457 TGANLN
+457 TSAKESANLN
-463 EDRLSASGVNLTSDV
+463 QNCSGSNGVNLTSDV
-478 PIAVSAKFSH
+478 PVAVSAKFSRS
-488 LAPSEKRA
+488 APGEKRA
-496 LACEQIVTK
+496 LACEQIATS
-505 QGTQIN
+505 
-511 SAAAASDTLNA
+511 SA
-522 NNPLAT
+522 P
-528 IDASNAL
+528 
-535 NASGTEGALAAID
+535 NASGTEGALAAIG
-548 ATGASN
+548 ATGAS
-554 TPAAI
+554 TAPATISA
-559 GTIDASNVPN
+559 IDANNAPN
-569 LDGSFAATRTAKA
+569 LDGSFAATSAIEE
-582 SAASNATHTDEAN
+582 SAAPNATRTDGAN
-595 VTQILKKASD
+595 VTKILKKAS
-605 VLNTNHADET
+605 VL
-615 GANLNEDRLSTNGVN
+615 LC
-630 LTDGGAANA
+630 
-639 KNTTNAS
+639 
-646 AASYKNEPQAELK
+646 KNEPQAELK

-664 TAEPQA
+664 AVEQQA
-670 ELQNKSNSV
+670 ELQNKSNSI
-679 KSQIGHRSELSHDE
+679 KSQVERQSEPKRAG

-702 NHAEQQWQGKPSRAK
+702 NCAEQLWQGKPSRVK

-727 CAEPQNKRQ
+727 CAEP
-736 SKPSYTE
+736 
-743 QQNERQ
+743 QNERQ

-771 PQQCFIRASESGTRY
+771 PQQCFIRANASGTRY

>member
-1 MSLPRLPARFG
+1 MPNFITRSVSLPRLPIKLG
-12 EVEFL
+12 ETEFL
-17 ETARGRNL
+17 ESARGRNL

-37 FITLKPSGDK
+37 FIIVKPGGDK

-68 EIFKERFCGRIISQA
+68 EIFKERFCGQIISQA

-99 DENEILSLVK
+99 DENEILSLAK

-133 SNQDA
+133 SNKDA

-147 PAIEQVAKLAIREG
+147 PAIEQVAKLAIREE
-161 LQNVALIATDARI
+161 LQNIALIATDARV

-208 ASQIARTLGRSG
+208 ASQIARTLGLGG
-220 RLELRTDSEEYFLYA
+220 RFELRTDSEEYFLYA
-235 MQKLSPYVQCK
+235 MQKLSPYVQRK

-260 ASKYEDRWRKMDKD
+260 ASKYEDRWRKMDKN

-282 KTAGRGEPQRFEMEF
+282 KAAGRGEPQQFEMEF

-329 DAQKSLDADWAC
+329 DAQKSLDADEAC
-341 TADGGR
+341 AERGVNLSGAGEAINDEAI
-347 NLDALDFKSDVNL
+347 NLDA
-360 SSGDDSNFT
+360 T
-369 SKTGLNSCANL
+369 
-380 DGNFI
+380 
-385 SHEAGAYGMFETIKS
+385 
-400 DTARGKN
+400 RGKN

-413 TDEISVDCG
+413 TDEISADCG
-422 KILATTAGDKISAC
+422 KISATTAGDKISTC

-449 PNTNRTNE
+449 PNTNRADE
-457 TGANLN
+457 TGAKESVNLN
-463 EDRLSASGVNLTSDV
+463 QNCLSSNDVNLTGDV
-478 PIAVSAKFSH
+478 PIAIDAKFSRT
-488 LAPSEKRA
+488 APGEKRA
-496 LACEQIVTK
+496 LACEQI
-505 QGTQIN
+505 
-511 SAAAASDTLNA
+511 
-522 NNPLAT
+522 AT
-528 IDASNAL
+528 SSAL
-535 NASGTEGALAAID
+535 NASGTEDALAAID
-548 ATGASN
+548 ATGAST

-559 GTIDASNVPN
+559 GTIDVSNVPN

-595 VTQILKKASD
+595 AA
-605 VLNTNHADET
+605 LNI
-615 GANLNEDRLSTNGVN
+615 
-630 LTDGGAANA
+630 
-639 KNTTNAS
+639 S
-646 AASYKNEPQAELK
+646 AASCKNESQAELK

-664 TAEPQA
+664 AAEPQA
-670 ELQNKSNSV
+670 ELQNKSNPI

-702 NHAEQQWQGKPSRAK
+702 NRAER
-717 SQDEWQSEPS
+717 QDKRQSEPS
-727 CAEPQNKRQ
+727 YAEQQQQ
-736 SKPSYTE
+736 SKPC
-743 QQNERQ
+743 
-749 SKSGAAEPQD
+749 AAEPQD

-771 PQQCFIRASESGTRY
+771 PQQCFIRANASGTRY

>member
-1 MSLPRLPARFG
+1 MPNFITQSVSLPPLPIKLG
-12 EVEFL
+12 ETEFL

-25 TLVRTRSFDSEF
+25 TLVRTKSFDSEF
-37 FITLKPSGDK
+37 FITLKPSGGK

-109 SSKFNKIFIEIG
+109 SSKFDKIFIEIG

-161 LQNVALIATDARI
+161 LQNIALIATDARV

-208 ASQIARTLGRSG
+208 ASQIARTLGCGG
-220 RLELRTDSEEYFLYA
+220 RFELRTDSGEYFLYA
-235 MQKLSPYVQCK
+235 MQKLSPYVQRK
-246 AGEISHFKNRDAAV
+246 AGEISHFKNRDAAI

-282 KTAGRGEPQRFEMEF
+282 KTAGRDEPQQFEMEF
-297 LKFDAAAIAR
+297 LKFNAAAIAR

-329 DAQKSLDADWAC
+329 DAQKSLEASSAC
-341 TADGGR
+341 AAGGANLSSAGEVIKDEAI
-347 NLDALDFKSDVNL
+347 NLDA
-360 SSGDDSNFT
+360 T
-369 SKTGLNSCANL
+369 
-380 DGNFI
+380 
-385 SHEAGAYGMFETIKS
+385 
-400 DTARGKN
+400 RGGN

-413 TDEISVDCG
+413 MDEISSGGG
-422 KILATTAGDKISAC
+422 KISATTAGDKILTC
-436 ANAAQILKKASAA
+436 ANTTQIPKKASA
-449 PNTNRTNE
+449 PLNTNRADE
-457 TGANLN
+457 TGAKDGANLN
-463 EDRLSASGVNLTSDV
+463 EDRLSTKGIDLTSDV
-478 PIAVSAKFSH
+478 PVAVSAKFSRP
-488 LAPSEKRA
+488 APGEKRA
-496 LACEQIVTK
+496 LACKQIVT
-505 QGTQIN
+505 
-511 SAAAASDTLNA
+511 SS
-522 NNPLAT
+522 
-528 IDASNAL
+528 AL
-535 NASGTEGALAAID
+535 NASGTEGALAAIG
-548 ATGASN
+548 ATGAST

-559 GTIDASNVPN
+559 GTIDTNNAPN
-569 LDGSFAATRTAKA
+569 LDGSFTATHAAEAN
-582 SAASNATHTDEAN
+582 AASNATHTGEAD
-595 VTQILKKASD
+595 VTKILKKASAI
-605 VLNTNHADET
+605 LC
-615 GANLNEDRLSTNGVN
+615 
-630 LTDGGAANA
+630 
-639 KNTTNAS
+639 
-646 AASYKNEPQAELK
+646 KNEPQAELK

-664 TAEPQA
+664 TAEPQT

-727 CAEPQNKRQ
+727 CAE
-736 SKPSYTE
+736 

-771 PQQCFIRASESGTRY
+771 PQQCFIRVNASGTRY